1 MRKQLLL
8 MLSLLLYAVGM
19 AAQQPDWGYNPNAY
33 PDEHVIYVGLVDDQ
47 GSAVQSFNENTYL
60 GAFIDGECRGLAKVS
75 QKSVSDTKTIYYF
88 ALRVKGSDTDNG
100 KAISF
105 RLSVPGANTSYIYND
120 LQPAADAVTYTNK
133 KTTGTLSD
141 LFPLKF
147 IQPLYY
153 AFTQETVSV
162 KVGEQLNLL
171 DYITF
176 EPANAN
182 IPELNWNMY
191 DESWRENVNIEG
203 NKLTAIKSTGKY
215 GAVGIF
221 PKLWDMKNTGDHTS
235 INVRVIQPATSIE
248 LRDEYKNGITVNLGD
263 TAALNTVLR
272 SGYTTSPADCNEEL
286 TWKSS
291 DETALLP
298 MIGSDIGKFNPVK
311 AGTYTMTLSGENA
324 SVDLKVTVIK
334 PVEYINPVGTVK
346 VIKMYVGENL
356 LDILPSGYKVMPED
370 AADRSV
376 RYEVNQSYSDQGV
389 YEDGDGAYKYTD
401 IFGNLYFNEGDEMIA
416 LKSGRVRVTIRSVQ
430 NPQASCEYEVIVKDG
445 PTSITF
451 KQEEMTFL
459 LPIKD
464 TDKSDISEDIRNNI
478 IMTPSWPKYDEN
490 ESYDKR
496 STLLYI
502 QFVKDV
508 TSDTEVITLDYDFTE
523 DKLSASIVNAGRGSV
538 GVIYLSERTVAS
550 EEGLKNEEVE
560 IMKKF
565 SVVVMESLKGFNV
578 DNYVEMVSTETRD
591 FVLTPDPVG
600 AEVDPSRVEVT
611 ITPNSYL
618 PEEWKSMV
626 EIVPTDE
633 SKLNYTIIP
642 HSVGRATISV
652 KLDGVE
658 VATSNVLI
666 GQRYMQKAGWKWTS
680 FYAGGVRWNSPEYEL
695 GNVVEEIRSE
705 DALLHND
712 PEYGYFGDLNSLGT
726 GTCYKIKV
734 KEEEPGLLDLR
745 IMYTGAYEDMQTHRQ
760 IVPMW
765 NWLGNPYQY
774 DHDIN
779 SVFSTEDSNANNFNV
794 GDRIVSKDDGFA
806 EYNGEKWTGTLITLH
821 AGLGYMYF
829 NAGSENVD
837 MEYQRES
844 LMPQGTPVM
853 NAPQH
858 KQSVWTYN
866 SAPFADNM
874 TIVAD
879 LGNDYSA
886 ERFTVGAFVG
896 DECRGEG
903 EMIDGKCFI
912 TVHADKGETISFK
925 LHDAVSGEMRTINEQ
940 MPFAK
945 MAGSLRAPQRL
956 TVGGIVTGIT
966 SADIASSGIAIVDGQ
981 ITVQGMDVADI
992 IVCNASGAVVS
1003 TGETTVAGLPSG
1015 VYVVK
1020 VKTKDGKTVTKKLV
1034 K

>member
-1 MRKQLLL
+1 

-47 GSAVQSFNENTYL
+47 GSAVQSFNDNTYL
-60 GAFIDGECRGLAKVS
+60 GAFIEGECRGIAEVS

-105 RLSVPGANTSYIYND
+105 RLSIPGTNMSYIYND
-120 LQPAADAVTYTNK
+120 LKPAANAVTYTNK
-133 KTTGTLSD
+133 KTTGTLSA
-141 LFPLKF
+141 LYPLTF
-147 IQPLYY
+147 IQSWVCGY
-153 AFTQETVSV
+153 TQTFVRV
-162 KVGEQLNLL
+162 KVGEEINLL
-171 DYITF
+171 DYLKFTP
-176 EPANAN
+176 ENAN
-182 IPELNWNMY
+182 IPELIWGINRNH
-191 DESWRENVNIEG
+191 REYVTITG
-203 NKLTAIKSTGKY
+203 NTLKALKSTKFV
-215 GAVGIF
+215 GAATVSA
-221 PKLWDMKNTGDHTS
+221 KLKDFTFSSENQSLK
-235 INVRVIQPATSIE
+235 IAVIQPATSIE
-248 LRDEYKNGITVNLGD
+248 LLDEYKNGITVNLGD
-263 TAALNTVLR
+263 TSVLNTVLHKCFNIL
-272 SGYTTSPADCNEEL
+272 PEDCNEKMW
-286 TWKSS
+286 WKSN
-291 DETALLP
+291 DETAIRP
-298 MIGSDIGKFNPVK
+298 MEGNDIGKFEPVK
-311 AGTYTMTLSGENA
+311 TGTYTMTLGGEKA

-334 PVEYINPVGTVK
+334 PVEYIEMVGSVK
-346 VIKMYVGENL
+346 TIKMFVGENL
-356 LDILPSGYKVMPED
+356 LNILPSGYKVMPED
-370 AADRSV
+370 ATDRSV
-376 RYEVNQSYSDQGV
+376 HYEVNQSFSDQGV

-401 IFGNLYFNEGDEMIA
+401 IFGDLYFNEGDEMIA
-416 LKSGRVRVTIRSVQ
+416 LKPGRVRVTINSTQ
-430 NPQASCEYEVIVKDG
+430 NSRAYCEYEVIVKRG
-445 PTSITF
+445 PTNITF

-459 LPIKD
+459 MPRKD
-464 TDKSDISEDIRNNI
+464 TDKWDISEDIRNNI
-478 IMTPSWPKYDEN
+478 IMTPSWPKYEEYEEYDIA
-490 ESYDKR
+490 ESDLDILSYTKAVN
-496 STLLYI
+496 LYYN
-502 QFVKDV
+502 FEKD
-508 TSDTEVITLDYDFTE
+508 S
-523 DKLSASIVNAGRGSV
+523 LSASIDSIGGGRINVS
-538 GVIYLSERTVAS
+538 YSSERTIAT
-550 EEGLKNEEVE
+550 EEGLQNDEYR
-560 IMKKF
+560 ISNHF
-565 SVVVMESLKGFNV
+565 NITILESLKGFKV
-578 DNYVEMVSTETRD
+578 DEYVEMVSTETRD
-591 FVLTPDPVG
+591 FVLTPDPVD

-611 ITPNSYL
+611 ITPDSYVS
-618 PEEWKSMV
+618 EEWKSMV

-633 SKLNYTIIP
+633 TMLNYTIRP

-658 VATSNVLI
+658 VATSYVSI

-680 FYAGGVRWNSPEYEL
+680 LYSGGVSWNSPEYEL

-712 PEYGYFGDLNSLGT
+712 PEYGYFGDLNRLEP

-734 KEEEPGLLDLR
+734 KEEEPGLLNLR
-745 IMYTGAYEDMQTHRQ
+745 IYPGGYEDMRPYRQ

-779 SVFSTEDSNANNFNV
+779 SVFSTEDANANKFNV
-794 GDRIVSKDDGFA
+794 GDRIVSKDNGFA
-806 EYNGEKWTGTLITLH
+806 EYNGEKWTGTLTTLH

-829 NAGSENVD
+829 NAASDTIN
-837 MEYQRES
+837 MELKYEWN
-844 LMPQGTPVM
+844 MPQGTPVM
-853 NAPQH
+853 NAPQR

-966 SADIASSGIAIVDGQ
+966 AADIASSGIAVVDGQ
-981 ITVQGMDVADI
+981 ITVQGMDVADV

-1003 TGETTVAGLPSG
+1003 TGETTVTGLPSG

>member
-33 PDEHVIYVGLVDDQ
+33 PDEHVIYVGLTE
-47 GSAVQSFNENTYL
+47 GSLDNCGQKELPENTYL
-60 GAFIDGECRGLAKVS
+60 GAFIDGECRGLAKV
-75 QKSVSDTKTIYYF
+75 QKKSLSVALTINYF
-88 ALRVKGSDTDNG
+88 PLRVKGDTNDEG

-105 RLSVPGANTSYIYND
+105 RLLYPGGQLSYVYD

-153 AFTQETVSV
+153 GFTQETVSV
-162 KVGEQLNLL
+162 KVGEQINLL

-191 DESWRENVNIEG
+191 EESENVIIEG

-215 GAVGIF
+215 GSVGVF
-221 PKLWDMKNTGDHTS
+221 PKLWDMKNTGQYSD
-235 INVRVIQPATSIE
+235 INIRVIQPATSIE

-334 PVEYINPVGTVK
+334 PVEYIEMVGSVK
-346 VIKMYVGENL
+346 TIKMFLGENL
-356 LDILPSGYKVMPED
+356 LDILPAGYKVMPED
-370 AADRSV
+370 ATDRSV
-376 RYEVNQSYSDQGV
+376 HYEVNQSFSDQGV
-389 YEDGDGAYKYTD
+389 YEDGDGAYMYTD
-401 IFGNLYFNEGDEMIA
+401 IFGDEYFNEGDEMIA
-416 LKSGRVRVTIRSVQ
+416 LKPGRVRVTIRSVQ
-430 NPQASCEYEVIVKDG
+430 NPQATCTYEVIVKDG
-445 PTSITF
+445 PTNITF

-459 LPIKD
+459 MPRKD
-464 TDKSDISEDIRNNI
+464 TDKWDISEDIRNNI
-478 IMTPSWPKYDEN
+478 IMTPSWPKYEEYEEYDIAQSDLDIR
-490 ESYDKR
+490 SYTKAVN
-496 STLLYI
+496 LYYN
-502 QFVKDV
+502 FEKD
-508 TSDTEVITLDYDFTE
+508 S
-523 DKLSASIVNAGRGSV
+523 LSASIDSIGGGWINVS
-538 GVIYLSERTVAS
+538 YSSERTIAT
-550 EEGLKNEEVE
+550 EEGLQNDEYR
-560 IMKKF
+560 ISNHF
-565 SVVVMESLKGFNV
+565 NITILESLKGFKV
-578 DNYVEMVSTETRD
+578 DEYVEMVSTETRD
-591 FVLTPDPVG
+591 FVLTPDPVD

-611 ITPNSYL
+611 ITPDTYV

-633 SKLNYTIIP
+633 TKLNYTILP
-642 HSVGRATISV
+642 HGVGSATISV
-652 KLDGVE
+652 KLDGEE
-658 VATSNVLI
+658 VATSHVEI

-680 FYAGGVRWNSPEYEL
+680 FYAGSVRWNSPEYEL
-695 GNVVEEIRSE
+695 GDVVEEIRSE

-712 PEYGYFGDLNSLGT
+712 PEYGYFGDIYSLET
-726 GTCYKIKV
+726 GECYKIKV

-745 IMYTGAYEDMQTHRQ
+745 IMYTGAYEDMQTSRR

-779 SVFSTEDSNANNFNV
+779 SVFVKEENINVFNV

-806 EYNGEKWTGTLITLH
+806 EYNGEKWTGTLTTLH

-879 LGNDYSA
+879 LGNEYSA

-966 SADIASSGIAIVDGQ
+966 AADIASSGIAIVDGQ

-1003 TGETTVAGLPSG
+1003 TGETTVTGLPSG

>member
-1 MRKQLLL
+1 

-47 GSAVQSFNENTYL
+47 GSAVQSFNDNTYL
-60 GAFIDGECRGLAKVS
+60 GAFIEGECRGLAKVS
-75 QKSVSDTKTIYYF
+75 RYSVSDTQTIYYF
-88 ALRVKGSDTDNG
+88 ALRVKGTNTDNG
-100 KAISF
+100 KAISY
-105 RLSVPGANTSYIYND
+105 RLSVGGNHSFVFND
-120 LQPAADAVTYTNK
+120 LKPAANAVTYTNNG
-133 KTTGTLSD
+133 TTGKLSA
-141 LFPLKF
+141 LYQLTF
-147 IQPLYY
+147 IRPGYYSIVQP
-153 AFTQETVSV
+153 EVRV
-162 KVGEQLNLL
+162 KVGAEFNLL

-182 IPELNWNMY
+182 IPEMDWTMGQG
-191 DESWRENVNIEG
+191 EKENEYASIKG
-203 NKLTAIKSTGKY
+203 NTFKALKSTGKY
-215 GAVGIF
+215 GSVSVS
-221 PKLWDMKNTGDHTS
+221 PNLWGMKPTGQYTKVS
-235 INVRVIQPATSIE
+235 VRVIQPATSIE

-272 SGYTTSPADCNEEL
+272 SGYTTAPADCNEEL

-291 DETALLP
+291 DETAIRP
-298 MIGSDIGKFNPVK
+298 MTSESDLGKFNPVK

-334 PVEYINPVGTVK
+334 PVEN
-346 VIKMYVGENL
+346 IKMVGSVKTIKMFLGENL
-356 LDILPSGYKVMPED
+356 LDILPAGYKVMPED
-370 AADRSV
+370 ATDRSV
-376 RYEVNQSYSDQGV
+376 HYEVNQGYYQGV
-389 YEDGDGAYKYTD
+389 HEDVDYKYTD
-401 IFGNLYFNEGDEMIA
+401 IFGDEYFNEGDEMIA
-416 LKSGRVRVTIRSVQ
+416 LKPGRVRVTIRSVQ
-430 NPQASCEYEVIVKDG
+430 NPQASCEYEVIVKRG
-445 PTSITF
+445 PTNITF

-459 LPIKD
+459 MPRKD
-464 TDKSDISEDIRNNI
+464 TDKWDISEDIRNNI
-478 IMTPSWPKYDEN
+478 IMTPSWPKYDEYEEYDIA
-490 ESYDKR
+490 ESDLDIR
-496 STLLYI
+496 SYTKAVHLY
-502 QFVKDV
+502 
-508 TSDTEVITLDYDFTE
+508 YDFKN
-523 DKLSASIVNAGRGSV
+523 DILSALIDSIGGGRINVS
-538 GVIYLSERTVAS
+538 YSSERTIAT
-550 EEGLKNEEVE
+550 EEGLQNDEYN
-560 IMKKF
+560 ISNHF
-565 SVVVMESLKGFNV
+565 NITILESLKGFKV
-578 DNYVEMVSTETRD
+578 DGYVDMVSTETRD
-591 FVLTPDPVG
+591 FVLTPDPVD

-611 ITPNSYL
+611 ITPDSYVS
-618 PEEWKSMV
+618 EEWKSIV

-633 SKLNYTIIP
+633 TMLNYTIKP
-642 HSVGRATISV
+642 HSVGNATISV

-658 VATSNVLI
+658 VATSHVGI
-666 GQRYMQKAGWKWTS
+666 GQRYMQKAGWKWAS
-680 FYAGGVRWNSPEYEL
+680 LYGGGVRWNSPEYEL

-712 PEYGYFGDLNSLGT
+712 PEYGYFGDIYSLET
-726 GTCYKIKV
+726 GECYKIKV

-745 IMYTGAYEDMQTHRQ
+745 IMYTGGYEDMRTHRQ

-779 SVFSTEDSNANNFNV
+779 SVFSTEDTYANNFNV
-794 GDRIVSKDDGFA
+794 GDRIVSKDNGFA
-806 EYNGEKWTGTLITLH
+806 EYNGEKWTGTLTTLH

-829 NAGSENVD
+829 NAASDTID
-837 MEYQRES
+837 MEYLREGS
-844 LMPQGTPVM
+844 MPQGTPVM

-966 SADIASSGIAIVDGQ
+966 AADIASSGIAIVDGQ
-981 ITVQGMDVADI
+981 ITVQGMDVADV

-1003 TGETTVAGLPSG
+1003 TGETTVTGLPSG

>member
-1 MRKQLLL
+1 
-8 MLSLLLYAVGM
+8 
-19 AAQQPDWGYNPNAY
+19 
-33 PDEHVIYVGLVDDQ
+33 
-47 GSAVQSFNENTYL
+47 
-60 GAFIDGECRGLAKVS
+60 
-75 QKSVSDTKTIYYF
+75 
-88 ALRVKGSDTDNG
+88 
-100 KAISF
+100 
-105 RLSVPGANTSYIYND
+105 
-120 LQPAADAVTYTNK
+120 
-133 KTTGTLSD
+133 
-141 LFPLKF
+141 
-147 IQPLYY
+147 
-153 AFTQETVSV
+153 
-162 KVGEQLNLL
+162 
-171 DYITF
+171 
-176 EPANAN
+176 
-182 IPELNWNMY
+182 
-191 DESWRENVNIEG
+191 
-203 NKLTAIKSTGKY
+203 
-215 GAVGIF
+215 
-221 PKLWDMKNTGDHTS
+221 
-235 INVRVIQPATSIE
+235 
-248 LRDEYKNGITVNLGD
+248 
-263 TAALNTVLR
+263 
-272 SGYTTSPADCNEEL
+272 
-286 TWKSS
+286 
-291 DETALLP
+291 
-298 MIGSDIGKFNPVK
+298 
-311 AGTYTMTLSGENA
+311 
-324 SVDLKVTVIK
+324 
-334 PVEYINPVGTVK
+334 
-346 VIKMYVGENL
+346 
-356 LDILPSGYKVMPED
+356 MPED
-370 AADRSV
+370 ATDRSV
-376 RYEVNQSYSDQGV
+376 RYEVLPSYNQDQEFK
-389 YEDGDGAYKYTD
+389 YNEILEDNGSEG
-401 IFGNLYFNEGDEMIA
+401 IFARKPGRARIA
-416 LKSGRVRVTIRSVQ
+416 IISNQ
-430 NPQASCEYEVIVKDG
+430 NPQASCTYEVIVKDG
-445 PTSITF
+445 PTNITF

-459 LPIKD
+459 MPIKD
-464 TDKSDISEDIRNNI
+464 TDKWDISEDIRNNI
-478 IMTPSWPKYDEN
+478 IMTPSWPKYEEY
-490 ESYDKR
+490 ESYDIAQ
-496 STLLYI
+496 SNLDISSLTDA
-502 QFVKDV
+502 VKL
-508 TSDTEVITLDYDFTE
+508 SYDFKK
-523 DKLSASIVNAGRGSV
+523 DIISASIVKV
-538 GVIYLSERTVAS
+538 GEGWIDISYSSERTIAT
-550 EEGLKNEEVE
+550 EEGLQNDEYYISNHFHVT
-560 IMKKF
+560 IL
-565 SVVVMESLKGFNV
+565 ESLKGFKV
-578 DNYVEMVSTETRD
+578 DEYVEMISTETRD

-611 ITPNSYL
+611 ITPDSYVS
-618 PEEWKSMV
+618 EEWKSIV

-633 SKLNYTIIP
+633 NKLNYTIRP
-642 HSVGRATISV
+642 HSVGRAIISV
-652 KLDGVE
+652 KLDGEE
-658 VATSNVLI
+658 VASSNVLI
-666 GQRYMQKAGWKWTS
+666 GQRYMQKAGWKWAS
-680 FYAGGVRWNSPEYEL
+680 LYGGDVSWNSPEYEL

-712 PEYGYFGDLNSLGT
+712 PEYGYFGDINRLES

-745 IMYTGAYEDMQTHRQ
+745 IMYTGAYEDMRTHRQ

-779 SVFSTEDSNANNFNV
+779 SVFSTEDAYANKFNV

-806 EYNGEKWTGTLITLH
+806 EYNGEKWTGTLTTLR

-837 MEYQRES
+837 MEYLREGS
-844 LMPQGTPVM
+844 MPQGTPVM

-966 SADIASSGIAIVDGQ
+966 AADIASSGIAVVDGQ
-981 ITVQGMDVADI
+981 ITVQGMDVADV

>member
-1 MRKQLLL
+1 
-8 MLSLLLYAVGM
+8 M

-75 QKSVSDTKTIYYF
+75 RYSVSDTQTIYYF
-88 ALRVKGSDTDNG
+88 ALRVKGTNTDNG
-100 KAISF
+100 KAISY
-105 RLSVPGANTSYIYND
+105 RLSTGGNQSLVFND
-120 LQPAADAVTYTNK
+120 LKPAANAVTYTNNG
-133 KTTGTLSD
+133 TTGKLSA
-141 LFPLKF
+141 LYQLTF
-147 IQPLYY
+147 IRPGYYSIVQP
-153 AFTQETVSV
+153 EVSV
-162 KVGEQLNLL
+162 KVGAEFNLL
-171 DYITF
+171 DHITF

-182 IPELNWNMY
+182 IPELNWTMGQG
-191 DESWRENVNIEG
+191 EKENEYASIKG
-203 NKLTAIKSTGKY
+203 NTFKALKSTGKY
-215 GAVGIF
+215 SWVNVSPNLLG
-221 PKLWDMKNTGDHTS
+221 MKPTGQYTKVS
-235 INVRVIQPATSIE
+235 VRVIQPATSIE

-291 DETALLP
+291 DETAILP

-334 PVEYINPVGTVK
+334 PVKYIEMVGSVET
-346 VIKMYVGENL
+346 IKMFVGENL
-356 LDILPSGYKVMPED
+356 LNILPSGYKVMPED
-370 AADRSV
+370 ATDRSV
-376 RYEVNQSYSDQGV
+376 HYEVNQSDSDEGV

-401 IFGNLYFNEGDEMIA
+401 IFGDLYFNEGDEMIA
-416 LKSGRVRVTIRSVQ
+416 LKPGRVRVTINSTQ
-430 NPQASCEYEVIVKDG
+430 NPQASCEYEVIVKRG
-445 PTSITF
+445 PTNITF

-459 LPIKD
+459 MPRKD
-464 TDKSDISEDIRNNI
+464 TDKWDISKDIRNNI
-478 IMTPSWPKYDEN
+478 IMTPSWPKYEEYEEYDIA
-490 ESYDKR
+490 ESDLDIR
-496 STLLYI
+496 SYTKAVHLY
-502 QFVKDV
+502 
-508 TSDTEVITLDYDFTE
+508 YDFKN
-523 DKLSASIVNAGRGSV
+523 DILSALIDSIGQGRINVS
-538 GVIYLSERTVAS
+538 YSSERTIAT
-550 EEGLKNEEVE
+550 EEGLQNDEYR
-560 IMKKF
+560 ISNHF
-565 SVVVMESLKGFNV
+565 NITILESLKGFNV
-578 DNYVEMVSTETRD
+578 DNYVEMVSTETHD

-611 ITPNSYL
+611 ITPDSHV

-633 SKLNYTIIP
+633 TKLNYTILP
-642 HSVGRATISV
+642 HGVGSATISV

-658 VATSNVLI
+658 VATSYVGI

-680 FYAGGVRWNSPEYEL
+680 LYSGGVSWNSPEYEL
-695 GNVVEEIRSE
+695 GDVVEEIRSE

-712 PEYGYFGDLNSLGT
+712 PEYGYFGDLNRLEP

-734 KEEEPGLLDLR
+734 KEEEPGLLNLR
-745 IMYTGAYEDMQTHRQ
+745 IYPGGYEDMRPYRQ

-779 SVFSTEDSNANNFNV
+779 SVFSTEDTYANKFNV
-794 GDRIVSKDDGFA
+794 GDRIVSKDNGFA
-806 EYNGEKWTGTLITLH
+806 EYNGEKWTGTLTTLH

-829 NAGSENVD
+829 NAASDTIN
-837 MEYQRES
+837 MELKYEWN
-844 LMPQGTPVM
+844 MPQGTPVM

-1003 TGETTVAGLPSG
+1003 TGETTVTGLPSG

>member
-1 MRKQLLL
+1 

-47 GSAVQSFNENTYL
+47 GSAVQSFNDNTYL

-75 QKSVSDTKTIYYF
+75 RYSVSDTQTIYYF
-88 ALRVKGSDTDNG
+88 ALRVKGTNTDNG
-100 KAISF
+100 KAISY
-105 RLSVPGANTSYIYND
+105 RLSEGGNHSFVFND
-120 LQPAADAVTYTNK
+120 LKPAANAVTYTNNG
-133 KTTGTLSD
+133 TTGKLSA
-141 LFPLKF
+141 LYQLTF
-147 IQPLYY
+147 IRPGYYSIVQP
-153 AFTQETVSV
+153 EVSV
-162 KVGEQLNLL
+162 KVGAEFNLL
-171 DYITF
+171 DHITF

-182 IPELNWNMY
+182 IPELNWTMGQG
-191 DESWRENVNIEG
+191 EKENEYASIKG
-203 NKLTAIKSTGKY
+203 NTFKALKSTGKY
-215 GAVGIF
+215 SWVNVSPNLLG
-221 PKLWDMKNTGDHTS
+221 MKPTGQYTKVS
-235 INVRVIQPATSIE
+235 VRVIQPATSIE

-272 SGYTTSPADCNEEL
+272 SGYTTAPADCNEEL

-291 DETALLP
+291 DETAIRP
-298 MIGSDIGKFNPVK
+298 MTSESDLGKFNPVK

-334 PVEYINPVGTVK
+334 PVEN
-346 VIKMYVGENL
+346 IKMVGSVKTIKMFLGENL
-356 LDILPSGYKVMPED
+356 LDILPAGYKVMPED
-370 AADRSV
+370 ATDRSV
-376 RYEVNQSYSDQGV
+376 HYEVNQGYYQGV
-389 YEDGDGAYKYTD
+389 HEDVDGTYKYTD
-401 IFGNLYFNEGDEMIA
+401 IFGDEYFNEGDEMIA
-416 LKSGRVRVTIRSVQ
+416 LKPGRVRVTIRSVQ
-430 NPQASCEYEVIVKDG
+430 NPQASCEYEVIVKRG
-445 PTSITF
+445 PTNITF

-459 LPIKD
+459 MPRKD
-464 TDKSDISEDIRNNI
+464 TDKWDISEDIRNNI
-478 IMTPSWPKYDEN
+478 IMTPSWPKYDEY
-490 ESYDKR
+490 EEYDIAQSDLDILSFTKAVN
-496 STLLYI
+496 LY
-502 QFVKDV
+502 
-508 TSDTEVITLDYDFTE
+508 YDFKN
-523 DKLSASIVNAGRGSV
+523 DILSASIDSIGQGWIDVS
-538 GVIYLSERTVAS
+538 YSSERTIAT
-550 EEGLKNEEVE
+550 ETGLQNDKYRISNHFN
-560 IMKKF
+560 ITIL
-565 SVVVMESLKGFNV
+565 ESLKGFKV
-578 DNYVEMVSTETRD
+578 DEYVEMVSTETRD
-591 FVLTPDPVG
+591 FVLTPDPVD

-611 ITPNSYL
+611 IVDANV
-618 PEEWKSMV
+618 PEMWKSIV
-626 EIVPTDE
+626 EIEPTDE
-633 SKLNYTIIP
+633 TKLNYTINP
-642 HSVGRATISV
+642 RSVGTATISV
-652 KLDGVE
+652 KLDGEE
-658 VATSNVLI
+658 VATSFVRI

-680 FYAGGVRWNSPEYEL
+680 FYAGGVSWNSPEYEL

-712 PEYGYFGDLNSLGT
+712 PEYGYFGDINRLES

-745 IMYTGAYEDMQTHRQ
+745 IMYTGAYEDMRTHRQ

-779 SVFSTEDSNANNFNV
+779 SVFSTEDTYANKFNV

-806 EYNGEKWTGTLITLH
+806 EYNGEKWTGTLTTLR

-829 NAGSENVD
+829 NAASDTID
-837 MEYQRES
+837 MEYQREGR
-844 LMPQGTPVM
+844 MPQGTPVM

-966 SADIASSGIAIVDGQ
+966 AADIASSGIAVVDGQ
-981 ITVQGMDVADI
+981 ITVQGMDVADV

-1003 TGETTVAGLPSG
+1003 TGETTVTGLPSG

>member
-1 MRKQLLL
+1 

-47 GSAVQSFNENTYL
+47 GSAVQSFNDNTYL

-75 QKSVSDTKTIYYF
+75 RYSVSDTQTIYYF
-88 ALRVKGSDTDNG
+88 ALRVKGTNTDNG
-100 KAISF
+100 KAITY
-105 RLSVPGANTSYIYND
+105 RLSVGGNQSLVFND
-120 LQPAADAVTYTNK
+120 LKPAANAVTYTNNG
-133 KTTGTLSD
+133 TTGKLSA
-141 LFPLKF
+141 LYALKF
-147 IQPLYY
+147 IRPYYYSIVQP
-153 AFTQETVSV
+153 EVSV
-162 KVGEQLNLL
+162 KVGAEFNLL
-171 DYITF
+171 DHITF

-182 IPELNWNMY
+182 IPELNWTMGQG
-191 DESWRENVNIEG
+191 EKENEYASIKG
-203 NKLTAIKSTGKY
+203 NTFKALKSPGKY
-215 GAVGIF
+215 SWVSVS
-221 PKLWDMKNTGDHTS
+221 PNLWGMKPTGQYTEVS
-235 INVRVIQPATSIE
+235 VRVIQPATSIE

-272 SGYTTSPADCNEEL
+272 SGYTTAPTDCNEEL

-291 DETALLP
+291 DETAIRP
-298 MIGSDIGKFNPVK
+298 MEGNDIGKFNPVK
-311 AGTYTMTLSGENA
+311 TGTYTMTLSGENA
-324 SVDLKVTVIK
+324 SVDFKVTVIK
-334 PVEYINPVGTVK
+334 PVEK
-346 VIKMYVGENL
+346 IKMVGSVKTIKMFLGENL

-370 AADRSV
+370 ATDRSV
-376 RYEVNQSYSDQGV
+376 HYEVNQSFSDQGV
-389 YEDGDGAYKYTD
+389 YEDGDGAYTYTD
-401 IFGNLYFNEGDEMIA
+401 IFGDEYFNEGDEMIA
-416 LKSGRVRVTIRSVQ
+416 LKPGRVRVTIRSVQ
-430 NPQASCEYEVIVKDG
+430 NPQASCTYEVIVKDG

-459 LPIKD
+459 MPIKD
-464 TDKSDISEDIRNNI
+464 TDKWDISEDIRNNI
-478 IMTPSWPKYDEN
+478 IMTPSWPKYDEYEEYDIA
-490 ESYDKR
+490 ESDLDIR
-496 STLLYI
+496 SYTKAVKLYYN
-502 QFVKDV
+502 F
-508 TSDTEVITLDYDFTE
+508 EE
-523 DKLSASIVNAGRGSV
+523 DSLSASIDSIGGGRINVS
-538 GVIYLSERTVAS
+538 YSSERTIAT
-550 EEGLKNEEVE
+550 EEGLQNDEYR
-560 IMKKF
+560 ISNHF
-565 SVVVMESLKGFNV
+565 NITILESLKGFKV
-578 DNYVEMVSTETRD
+578 DGYVEMVSTETRD
-591 FVLTPDPVG
+591 FVLTPDPVD

-611 ITPNSYL
+611 ITPDSYVS
-618 PEEWKSMV
+618 EEWKSIV

-633 SKLNYTIIP
+633 TKLNYTILP

-652 KLDGVE
+652 KLDGEE
-658 VATSNVLI
+658 VATSHVNI

-680 FYAGGVRWNSPEYEL
+680 FYASSVRWNSPEYEL
-695 GNVVEEIRSE
+695 GDVVEEIRSE
-705 DALLHND
+705 EALLHND
-712 PEYGYFGDLNSLGT
+712 PEYGYFGDLNSLES

-779 SVFSTEDSNANNFNV
+779 SVFVKEENINNFNV
-794 GDRIVSKDDGFA
+794 GDRIVSKDNGFA
-806 EYNGEKWTGTLITLH
+806 EYNGEKWTGTLTTLH

-879 LGNDYSA
+879 LGNEYSA

-981 ITVQGMDVADI
+981 ITVQGMDVADV

-1003 TGETTVAGLPSG
+1003 TGETTVTGLPSG

>member
-1 MRKQLLL
+1 
-8 MLSLLLYAVGM
+8 M

-33 PDEHVIYVGLVDDQ
+33 PDEHVIYVGLTE
-47 GSAVQSFNENTYL
+47 GSLDNCGQKELPENTYL
-60 GAFIDGECRGLAKVS
+60 GAFIDGECRGLAKV
-75 QKSVSDTKTIYYF
+75 QKKSLSVALTINYF
-88 ALRVKGSDTDNG
+88 PLRVKGDTNDEG

-105 RLSVPGANTSYIYND
+105 RLLYPGGQLSYVYD

-153 AFTQETVSV
+153 GFTKETVSV
-162 KVGEQLNLL
+162 KVGEQINLL

-182 IPELNWNMY
+182 IPELNWNINN
-191 DESWRENVNIEG
+191 ESERENVNIVG

-215 GAVGIF
+215 GSVGVS
-221 PKLWDMKNTGDHTS
+221 PKLWDMKNTGQYS
-235 INVRVIQPATSIE
+235 KISVRVIQPATSIE

-272 SGYTTSPADCNEEL
+272 SGYTTAPADCNEEL
-286 TWKSS
+286 TWKSN
-291 DETALLP
+291 DETAIRP
-298 MIGSDIGKFNPVK
+298 MEGNDIGKFEPVK
-311 AGTYTMTLSGENA
+311 TGTYTMTLGGEKA

-334 PVEYINPVGTVK
+334 PVEN
-346 VIKMYVGENL
+346 IKMVGSVKTIKMFLGENL
-356 LDILPSGYKVMPED
+356 LDILPAGYKVMPED
-370 AADRSV
+370 ATDRSV
-376 RYEVNQSYSDQGV
+376 HYEVNQGYYQGV
-389 YEDGDGAYKYTD
+389 HEDVDGTYKYTD
-401 IFGNLYFNEGDEMIA
+401 IFGDEYFNEGDEMIA
-416 LKSGRVRVTIRSVQ
+416 LKPGRVRVTIRSVQ
-430 NPQASCEYEVIVKDG
+430 NPQASCEYEVIVKRG
-445 PTSITF
+445 PTNITF

-459 LPIKD
+459 MPRKD
-464 TDKSDISEDIRNNI
+464 ADKWDISEDIRNNI
-478 IMTPSWPKYDEN
+478 IMTPSWPKYDEY
-490 ESYDKR
+490 EEYDIAQSDLDILSFTKAVN
-496 STLLYI
+496 LY
-502 QFVKDV
+502 
-508 TSDTEVITLDYDFTE
+508 YDFKN
-523 DKLSASIVNAGRGSV
+523 DILSASIDSIGQGWIDVS
-538 GVIYLSERTVAS
+538 YSSERTIAT
-550 EEGLKNEEVE
+550 ETGLQNDKYRISNHFN
-560 IMKKF
+560 ITIL
-565 SVVVMESLKGFNV
+565 ESLKGFKV
-578 DNYVEMVSTETRD
+578 DGYVEMVSTETRD
-591 FVLTPDPVG
+591 FVLTPDPID

-611 ITPNSYL
+611 ITPDSYVS
-618 PEEWKSMV
+618 EEWKIIV

-633 SKLNYTIIP
+633 NKLNYTIRP

-658 VATSNVLI
+658 VATSHVGI
-666 GQRYMQKAGWKWTS
+666 GQRYMQKAGWKWAS
-680 FYAGGVRWNSPEYEL
+680 LYGGDVSWNSPEYEL

-712 PEYGYFGDLNSLGT
+712 PEYGYFGDINRLES

-745 IMYTGAYEDMQTHRQ
+745 IMYTGAYEDMRTHRQ

-779 SVFSTEDSNANNFNV
+779 SVFSTEDAYANKFNV
-794 GDRIVSKDDGFA
+794 GDRIVSKDNGFA
-806 EYNGEKWTGTLITLH
+806 EYNGEKWTGTLTTLH

-829 NAGSENVD
+829 NAASDTID
-837 MEYQRES
+837 MEYLREGS
-844 LMPQGTPVM
+844 MPQGTPVM

-966 SADIASSGIAIVDGQ
+966 AADIASSGIAVVDGQ
-981 ITVQGMDVADI
+981 ITVQGMDVADV

-1003 TGETTVAGLPSG
+1003 TGETTVTGLPSG

>member
-1 MRKQLLL
+1 
-8 MLSLLLYAVGM
+8 M

-33 PDEHVIYVGLVDDQ
+33 PDEHVIYVGLVDDK
-47 GSAVQSFNENTYL
+47 GSAVQSFNANTYL
-60 GAFIDGECRGLAKVS
+60 GAFIDGECRGIAEVS

-105 RLSVPGANTSYIYND
+105 RLSIPGTNMSYIYND
-120 LQPAADAVTYTNK
+120 LKPAANAVTYTNK
-133 KTTGTLSD
+133 KTTGTLSA
-141 LFPLKF
+141 LYPLTF
-147 IQPLYY
+147 IQSWVCGY
-153 AFTQETVSV
+153 TQTFVRV
-162 KVGEQLNLL
+162 KVGEEINLL
-171 DYITF
+171 DYLKFTP
-176 EPANAN
+176 ENAN
-182 IPELNWNMY
+182 IPELIWGINKNH
-191 DESWRENVNIEG
+191 REYVTITG
-203 NKLTAIKSTGKY
+203 NTLKALKSTKFV
-215 GAVGIF
+215 GAATVSA
-221 PKLWDMKNTGDHTS
+221 KLNDFTFSSENQNLKIT
-235 INVRVIQPATSIE
+235 VIQPAISIE
-248 LRDEYKNGITVNLGD
+248 LLDEYKNGITVNLGD
-263 TAALNTVLR
+263 TSVLNTVLHKCF
-272 SGYTTSPADCNEEL
+272 TILPEDCNEKMW
-286 TWKSS
+286 WKSN
-291 DETALLP
+291 DETAIRP
-298 MIGSDIGKFNPVK
+298 MEGNDIGKFEPVK

-334 PVEYINPVGTVK
+334 PVEN
-346 VIKMYVGENL
+346 IKMVGSVETIKMFLGENL
-356 LDILPSGYKVMPED
+356 LDILPAGYKVMPED
-370 AADRSV
+370 ATDRSV
-376 RYEVNQSYSDQGV
+376 HYEVNQSDSDQGV

-401 IFGNLYFNEGDEMIA
+401 IFGDLYFNEGDEMIA
-416 LKSGRVRVTIRSVQ
+416 LKPGRVRVTIRSVQ
-430 NPQASCEYEVIVKDG
+430 NPQASCEYEVIVKRG
-445 PTSITF
+445 PTNITF

-459 LPIKD
+459 MPRKD
-464 TDKSDISEDIRNNI
+464 TDKWDISKDIRNNI
-478 IMTPSWPKYDEN
+478 IMTPSWPKYEEYEEYDIA
-490 ESYDKR
+490 ESDLDIR
-496 STLLYI
+496 SYTKAVHLY
-502 QFVKDV
+502 
-508 TSDTEVITLDYDFTE
+508 YDFKN
-523 DKLSASIVNAGRGSV
+523 DILSALIDSIGQGRINVS
-538 GVIYLSERTVAS
+538 YSSERTIAT
-550 EEGLKNEEVE
+550 ETGLHNDEYN
-560 IMKKF
+560 ISNHF
-565 SVVVMESLKGFNV
+565 NITILESLKGFNV
-578 DNYVEMVSTETRD
+578 DGYVDMVSTETRD

-633 SKLNYTIIP
+633 TKLNYTILP
-642 HSVGRATISV
+642 HGVGSATISV
-652 KLDGVE
+652 KLDGEE
-658 VATSNVLI
+658 VATSNVSI

-712 PEYGYFGDLNSLGT
+712 PEYGYFGDIYSLET
-726 GTCYKIKV
+726 GECYKIKV

-779 SVFSTEDSNANNFNV
+779 SVFSTEDTYANNFNV
-794 GDRIVSKDDGFA
+794 GDRIVSKDNGFA
-806 EYNGEKWTGTLITLH
+806 EYNGEKWTGTLTTLH

-829 NAGSENVD
+829 NAASDTID
-837 MEYQRES
+837 MEYLRES

-1003 TGETTVAGLPSG
+1003 TGETTVTGLPSG

>member
-1 MRKQLLL
+1 
-8 MLSLLLYAVGM
+8 M

-33 PDEHVIYVGLVDDQ
+33 PDEHVIYVGLTE
-47 GSAVQSFNENTYL
+47 GSLDNCGQKELPENTYL
-60 GAFIDGECRGLAKVS
+60 GAFIDGECRGLAKV
-75 QKSVSDTKTIYYF
+75 QKKSLSVALTINYF
-88 ALRVKGSDTDNG
+88 PLRVKGDTNDEG

-105 RLSVPGANTSYIYND
+105 RLLYPGGQLSYVYD

-153 AFTQETVSV
+153 GFTQETVSV
-162 KVGEQLNLL
+162 KVGEQINLL

-191 DESWRENVNIEG
+191 EESENVIIEG

-215 GAVGIF
+215 GSVGVF
-221 PKLWDMKNTGDHTS
+221 PKLWDMKNTGQYSD
-235 INVRVIQPATSIE
+235 INIRVIQPATSIE

-272 SGYTTSPADCNEEL
+272 SGYTTAPADCNEEL

-291 DETALLP
+291 DETAILP

-311 AGTYTMTLSGENA
+311 TGTYTMTLSGENA

-334 PVEYINPVGTVK
+334 PVEYINPVGRVK
-346 VIKMYVGENL
+346 EIKMYIGDNL
-356 LDILPSGYKVMPED
+356 LSILPSGYKVMPED
-370 AADRSV
+370 ATDRSV
-376 RYEVNQSYSDQGV
+376 HYEVLPSYNQDQEFK
-389 YEDGDGAYKYTD
+389 YNEILEDNGSEG
-401 IFGNLYFNEGDEMIA
+401 IFARKPGRARIA
-416 LKSGRVRVTIRSVQ
+416 IISNQ
-430 NPQASCEYEVIVKDG
+430 NPQATCTYEVIVKDG
-445 PTSITF
+445 PTNITF

-459 LPIKD
+459 MPIKD
-464 TDKSDISEDIRNNI
+464 TDKWDISEDIRNNI
-478 IMTPSWPKYDEN
+478 IMTPSWPKYEEY
-490 ESYDKR
+490 ESYDIAQSNLDISSLTDAVK
-496 STLLYI
+496 LY
-502 QFVKDV
+502 
-508 TSDTEVITLDYDFTE
+508 YDFKK
-523 DKLSASIVNAGRGSV
+523 DSLSASVVKV
-538 GVIYLSERTVAS
+538 GEGWIDISYSSERTIAT
-550 EEGLKNEEVE
+550 EEGLRNDEYE
-560 IMKKF
+560 ISNHF
-565 SVVVMESLKGFNV
+565 HVTILESLKGFKV
-578 DNYVEMVSTETRD
+578 DEYVEMVSTETRD

-611 ITPNSYL
+611 ITPDSYVS
-618 PEEWKSMV
+618 EEWKSIV

-633 SKLNYTIIP
+633 NKLNYTIRP
-642 HSVGRATISV
+642 HSVGRAIISV

-658 VATSNVLI
+658 VASSNVLI
-666 GQRYMQKAGWKWTS
+666 GQRYMQKAGWKWAS
-680 FYAGGVRWNSPEYEL
+680 LYGGDVSWNSPEYEL

-712 PEYGYFGDLNSLGT
+712 PEYGYFGDINRLES

-745 IMYTGAYEDMQTHRQ
+745 IMYTGAYEDMRTHRQ

-779 SVFSTEDSNANNFNV
+779 SVFSTEDAYANKFNV
-794 GDRIVSKDDGFA
+794 GDRIVSKDNGFA
-806 EYNGEKWTGTLITLH
+806 EYNGEKWTGTLTTLH

-925 LHDAVSGEMRTINEQ
+925 LHDAISGEMRTINEQ

-966 SADIASSGIAIVDGQ
+966 AADIASSGIAVVDGQ
-981 ITVQGMDVADI
+981 ITVQGMDVADV

-1003 TGETTVAGLPSG
+1003 TGETTVTGLPSG

>member
-1 MRKQLLL
+1 
-8 MLSLLLYAVGM
+8 M

-47 GSAVQSFNENTYL
+47 GSAVQSFNDNTYL

-75 QKSVSDTKTIYYF
+75 RYSVSDTQTIYYF
-88 ALRVKGSDTDNG
+88 ALRVKGTNTDNG
-100 KAISF
+100 KAISY
-105 RLSVPGANTSYIYND
+105 RLSVGGNQSFVFND
-120 LQPAADAVTYTNK
+120 LKPAANAVTYTNNG
-133 KTTGTLSD
+133 TTGKLSA
-141 LFPLKF
+141 LYQLTF
-147 IQPLYY
+147 IRPGYYSIVQP
-153 AFTQETVSV
+153 EVSV
-162 KVGEQLNLL
+162 KVGAEFNLL
-171 DYITF
+171 DHITF

-182 IPELNWNMY
+182 IPEMNWTMGQG
-191 DESWRENVNIEG
+191 EKENEYASIKG
-203 NKLTAIKSTGKY
+203 NTFKALKSTGKY
-215 GAVGIF
+215 SWVNVSPNLLG
-221 PKLWDMKNTGDHTS
+221 MKPTGQYTTVS
-235 INVRVIQPATSIE
+235 VRVIQPATSIE

-272 SGYTTSPADCNEEL
+272 SGYTTAPADCNEKL

-291 DETALLP
+291 DETAILP
-298 MIGSDIGKFNPVK
+298 MEGNDIGKFEPVK
-311 AGTYTMTLSGENA
+311 TGTYTMTLSGENA

-334 PVEYINPVGTVK
+334 PVEYITPVGRVK
-346 VIKMYVGENL
+346 EIKMYIGDNL
-356 LDILPSGYKVMPED
+356 LSILPSGYKVMPED
-370 AADRSV
+370 ATDRSV
-376 RYEVNQSYSDQGV
+376 RYEVLPSYNQDQEFK
-389 YEDGDGAYKYTD
+389 YNEILEDNGSEG
-401 IFGNLYFNEGDEMIA
+401 IFARKPGRARIA
-416 LKSGRVRVTIRSVQ
+416 IISNQ
-430 NPQASCEYEVIVKDG
+430 NPQASCTYEVIVKDG
-445 PTSITF
+445 PTNITF

-459 LPIKD
+459 MPIKD
-464 TDKSDISEDIRNNI
+464 TDKWDISEDIRNNI
-478 IMTPSWPKYDEN
+478 IMTPSWPKYEEY
-490 ESYDKR
+490 ESYDIAQ
-496 STLLYI
+496 SNLDISSLTDA
-502 QFVKDV
+502 VKL
-508 TSDTEVITLDYDFTE
+508 SYDFKK
-523 DKLSASIVNAGRGSV
+523 DSLSASVVKV
-538 GVIYLSERTVAS
+538 GEGWIDISYSSERTIAT
-550 EEGLKNEEVE
+550 EEGLQNDEYYISNHFHVT
-560 IMKKF
+560 IL
-565 SVVVMESLKGFNV
+565 ESLKGFKV
-578 DNYVEMVSTETRD
+578 DGYVDMVSTETRD

-611 ITPNSYL
+611 ITPNTYVS
-618 PEEWKSMV
+618 EEWKSIV

-633 SKLNYTIIP
+633 TMLNYTIKP

-652 KLDGVE
+652 KLDGEE
-658 VATSNVLI
+658 VATSYVSI

-680 FYAGGVRWNSPEYEL
+680 FYGGGVRWNSPEYEL

-712 PEYGYFGDLNSLGT
+712 PEYGYFGDIYSLET
-726 GTCYKIKV
+726 GECYKIKV

-745 IMYTGAYEDMQTHRQ
+745 IMYTGGYEDMRTHRQ

-779 SVFSTEDSNANNFNV
+779 SVFSTEDTYANNFNV

-806 EYNGEKWTGTLITLH
+806 EYNGEKWTGTLTTLR

-829 NAGSENVD
+829 NAASDTID
-837 MEYQRES
+837 MEYLHEGS
-844 LMPQGTPVM
+844 MPQGTPVM

-879 LGNDYSA
+879 LGNEYSA

-925 LHDAVSGEMRTINEQ
+925 LHDAVSGVMRTINEQ

-966 SADIASSGIAIVDGQ
+966 AADIASSGIAVVDGQ
-981 ITVQGMDVADI
+981 ITVQGMDVADV

-1003 TGETTVAGLPSG
+1003 TGKTTVTGLPSG

>member
-1 MRKQLLL
+1 

-47 GSAVQSFNENTYL
+47 GSAVQSFNDNTYL

-75 QKSVSDTKTIYYF
+75 RYSVSDTQTIYYF
-88 ALRVKGSDTDNG
+88 ALRVKGTNTDNG
-100 KAISF
+100 KAISY
-105 RLSVPGANTSYIYND
+105 RLSVGGNQSFVFND
-120 LQPAADAVTYTNK
+120 LKPAANAVTYTNNG
-133 KTTGTLSD
+133 TTGKLSA
-141 LFPLKF
+141 LYQLTF
-147 IQPLYY
+147 IRPGYYSIVQP
-153 AFTQETVSV
+153 EVSV
-162 KVGEQLNLL
+162 KVGAEFNLL
-171 DYITF
+171 DHITF

-182 IPELNWNMY
+182 IPEMNWTMGQG
-191 DESWRENVNIEG
+191 EKENEYASIKG
-203 NKLTAIKSTGKY
+203 NTFKALKSTGKY
-215 GAVGIF
+215 SWVNVSPNLLG
-221 PKLWDMKNTGDHTS
+221 MKPTGQYTKVS
-235 INVRVIQPATSIE
+235 VRVIQPATSIE

-272 SGYTTSPADCNEEL
+272 SGYTTAPADCNEEL

-291 DETALLP
+291 DETAIRP
-298 MIGSDIGKFNPVK
+298 MTSESDLGKFEPVK
-311 AGTYTMTLSGENA
+311 TGTYTMTLSGENA

-334 PVEYINPVGTVK
+334 PVEYINPVGRVK
-346 VIKMYVGENL
+346 EIKMYIGNNL

-370 AADRSV
+370 ATDRSV
-376 RYEVNQSYSDQGV
+376 RYEVLPSYNQDQEFK
-389 YEDGDGAYKYTD
+389 YNEILEDNGSEG
-401 IFGNLYFNEGDEMIA
+401 IFARKPGRARIA
-416 LKSGRVRVTIRSVQ
+416 IISNQ
-430 NPQASCEYEVIVKDG
+430 NPQATCTYEVIVKDG
-445 PTSITF
+445 PTNITF

-459 LPIKD
+459 MPIKD
-464 TDKSDISEDIRNNI
+464 TDKWDISEDIRNNI
-478 IMTPSWPKYDEN
+478 IMTPSWPKYEEY
-490 ESYDKR
+490 ESYDIAQSNLDISSLTDAVK
-496 STLLYI
+496 LY
-502 QFVKDV
+502 
-508 TSDTEVITLDYDFTE
+508 YDFKK
-523 DKLSASIVNAGRGSV
+523 DSLSASVVKV
-538 GVIYLSERTVAS
+538 GEGWIDISYSSERTIAT
-550 EEGLKNEEVE
+550 EEGLRNDEYE
-560 IMKKF
+560 ISNHF
-565 SVVVMESLKGFNV
+565 HVTILESLKGFKV
-578 DNYVEMVSTETRD
+578 DGYVDMVSTETRD

-611 ITPNSYL
+611 ITPNTYVS
-618 PEEWKSMV
+618 EEWKSIV
-626 EIVPTDE
+626 EIEPTDE
-633 SKLNYTIIP
+633 TMLNYTIKP

-652 KLDGVE
+652 KLDGEE
-658 VATSNVLI
+658 VATSYVSI

-680 FYAGGVRWNSPEYEL
+680 FYGGGVRWNSPEYEL

-712 PEYGYFGDLNSLGT
+712 PEYGYFGDIYSLET
-726 GTCYKIKV
+726 GECYKIKV

-745 IMYTGAYEDMQTHRQ
+745 IMYTGGYEDMRTHRQ

-779 SVFSTEDSNANNFNV
+779 SVFSTEDAYANKFKV

-806 EYNGEKWTGTLITLH
+806 EYNGEKWTGTLTTLR

-829 NAGSENVD
+829 NAASDTID
-837 MEYQRES
+837 MEYLHEGS
-844 LMPQGTPVM
+844 MPQGTPVM

-966 SADIASSGIAIVDGQ
+966 AADIASSGIAVVDGQ
-981 ITVQGMDVADI
+981 ITVQGMDVADV

-1003 TGETTVAGLPSG
+1003 TGETTVTGLPSG

>member
-1 MRKQLLL
+1 
-8 MLSLLLYAVGM
+8 M

-33 PDEHVIYVGLVDDQ
+33 PDEHVIYVGLTE
-47 GSAVQSFNENTYL
+47 GSLDNCGQKELPENTYL
-60 GAFIDGECRGLAKVS
+60 GAFIDGECRGLAKV
-75 QKSVSDTKTIYYF
+75 QKKSLSVALTINYF
-88 ALRVKGSDTDNG
+88 PLRVKGDTNDEG

-105 RLSVPGANTSYIYND
+105 RLLYPGGQLSYVYD

-153 AFTQETVSV
+153 GFTQETVSV
-162 KVGEQLNLL
+162 KVGEQINLL

-191 DESWRENVNIEG
+191 EESENVIIEG

-215 GAVGIF
+215 GSVGVF
-221 PKLWDMKNTGDHTS
+221 PKLWDMKNTGQYSD
-235 INVRVIQPATSIE
+235 INIRVIQPATSIE

-356 LDILPSGYKVMPED
+356 LNILPSGYKVIPED
-370 AADRSV
+370 ATDRSV
-376 RYEVNQSYSDQGV
+376 HYEVNQSFSDQGV

-416 LKSGRVRVTIRSVQ
+416 LKPGRVRVTIRSVQ
-430 NPQASCEYEVIVKDG
+430 NPQASCEYEVIVKRG
-445 PTSITF
+445 PTNITF

-459 LPIKD
+459 MPRKD
-464 TDKSDISEDIRNNI
+464 TDKWDISEDIRNNI
-478 IMTPSWPKYDEN
+478 IMTPSWPKYE
-490 ESYDKR
+490 EYEEYDIAQ
-496 STLLYI
+496 SNLDISSLTDA
-502 QFVKDV
+502 VK
-508 TSDTEVITLDYDFTE
+508 LDYDF
-523 DKLSASIVNAGRGSV
+523 KKNSLSASIVKV
-538 GVIYLSERTVAS
+538 GEGWIDITYSSERTIAT
-550 EEGLKNEEVE
+550 EEGLKNDEYE
-560 IMKKF
+560 ISNHF
-565 SVVVMESLKGFNV
+565 NITILESLKGFNV

-611 ITPNSYL
+611 ITPNSYV
-618 PEEWKSMV
+618 PEVWKSMV

-633 SKLNYTIIP
+633 SKLNYTILP
-642 HSVGRATISV
+642 HGVGSATISV

-658 VATSNVLI
+658 VATSHVSI

-680 FYAGGVRWNSPEYEL
+680 FYAGGVSWNSPEYEL

-712 PEYGYFGDLNSLGT
+712 PEYGYFGDINRLES

-779 SVFSTEDSNANNFNV
+779 SVFSTEDTYANNFNV
-794 GDRIVSKDDGFA
+794 GDRIVSKDNGFA
-806 EYNGEKWTGTLITLH
+806 EYNGEKWTGTLTTLH

-1003 TGETTVAGLPSG
+1003 TGETTVTGLPSG

>member
-1 MRKQLLL
+1 

-33 PDEHVIYVGLVDDQ
+33 PDEHVIYVGLTEGNLDNCGQ
-47 GSAVQSFNENTYL
+47 KELPENTYL
-60 GAFIDGECRGLAKVS
+60 GAFIDGECRGLAKV
-75 QKSVSDTKTIYYF
+75 QKKSLSVALTINYF
-88 ALRVKGSDTDNG
+88 PLRVKGDTNDEG

-105 RLSVPGANTSYIYND
+105 RLLYPGGQLSYVYD

-153 AFTQETVSV
+153 GFTQETVSV
-162 KVGEQLNLL
+162 KVGEQINLL

-191 DESWRENVNIEG
+191 EESENVIIEG

-215 GAVGIF
+215 GSVGVF
-221 PKLWDMKNTGDHTS
+221 PKLWDMKNTGQYSD
-235 INVRVIQPATSIE
+235 INIRVIQPVTSIE

-272 SGYTTSPADCNEEL
+272 SGYTTAPADCNEEL

-334 PVEYINPVGTVK
+334 PVEYIEMVGSVK
-346 VIKMYVGENL
+346 TIKMFVGENL
-356 LDILPSGYKVMPED
+356 LDILPAGYKVMPED
-370 AADRSV
+370 ATDRSV
-376 RYEVNQSYSDQGV
+376 HYEVNQSFSDQGV
-389 YEDGDGAYKYTD
+389 YEDGDGVYKYTD
-401 IFGNLYFNEGDEMIA
+401 IFGDLYFNEGDEMIA
-416 LKSGRVRVTIRSVQ
+416 LKPGRVRVTINSTQ
-430 NPQASCEYEVIVKDG
+430 NSRAYCEYEVIVKRG
-445 PTSITF
+445 PTNITF

-459 LPIKD
+459 MPRKD
-464 TDKSDISEDIRNNI
+464 TDKWDISEDIRNNI
-478 IMTPSWPKYDEN
+478 IMTPSWPKYEEYEEYDIA
-490 ESYDKR
+490 ESDLDILSYTKAVK
-496 STLLYI
+496 LYYN
-502 QFVKDV
+502 F
-508 TSDTEVITLDYDFTE
+508 EE
-523 DKLSASIVNAGRGSV
+523 DSLSASIDSIGGGRINVS
-538 GVIYLSERTVAS
+538 YSSERTIAT
-550 EEGLKNEEVE
+550 EEGLQNDEYR
-560 IMKKF
+560 ISNHF
-565 SVVVMESLKGFNV
+565 NITILESLKGFKV
-578 DNYVEMVSTETRD
+578 DGYVEMVSTETRD
-591 FVLTPDPVG
+591 FVLTPDPVD

-611 ITPNSYL
+611 ITSDSYV

-633 SKLNYTIIP
+633 TKLNYTILP

-658 VATSNVLI
+658 VATSHVGI

-680 FYAGGVRWNSPEYEL
+680 FYSGGVSWNSPEYEL
-695 GNVVEEIRSE
+695 GDVVEEIRSE

-712 PEYGYFGDLNSLGT
+712 PEYGYFGDLNRLEP

-734 KEEEPGLLDLR
+734 KEEEPGLLNLR
-745 IMYTGAYEDMQTHRQ
+745 IYPGGYEDMRPYRQ

-779 SVFSTEDSNANNFNV
+779 SVFFTEDANANKFNV
-794 GDRIVSKDDGFA
+794 GDRIVSKDNGFA
-806 EYNGEKWTGTLITLH
+806 EYNGEKWTGTLTTLH

-829 NAGSENVD
+829 NAASDTIN
-837 MEYQRES
+837 MELKYEWN
-844 LMPQGTPVM
+844 MPQGTPVM

-940 MPFAK
+940 MPFTK

-1003 TGETTVAGLPSG
+1003 TGETTVTGLPSG

>member
-33 PDEHVIYVGLVDDQ
+33 PDEHVIFVGLVDDQ
-47 GSAVQSFNENTYL
+47 GSAVQSFNDNTYL

-75 QKSVSDTKTIYYF
+75 RYSVSDTQTIYYF
-88 ALRVKGSDTDNG
+88 ALRVKGTNTDNG
-100 KAISF
+100 KAISY
-105 RLSVPGANTSYIYND
+105 RLSIGGNQSFVFND
-120 LQPAADAVTYTNK
+120 LKPAANAVTYTNNG
-133 KTTGTLSD
+133 TTGKLSA
-141 LFPLKF
+141 LYQLTF
-147 IQPLYY
+147 IRPGYYSIVQP
-153 AFTQETVSV
+153 EVSV
-162 KVGEQLNLL
+162 KVGAEFNLL
-171 DYITF
+171 DHITF

-182 IPELNWNMY
+182 IPEMNWTMGQG
-191 DESWRENVNIEG
+191 EKENEYASIKG
-203 NKLTAIKSTGKY
+203 NTFKALKSTGKY
-215 GAVGIF
+215 IWVSVSPNLLG
-221 PKLWDMKNTGDHTS
+221 MKPTGQYTG
-235 INVRVIQPATSIE
+235 VRVRIIQPATSIE

-272 SGYTTSPADCNEEL
+272 SGYTTAPADCNEEL

-291 DETALLP
+291 DETAILP

-311 AGTYTMTLSGENA
+311 TGTYTMTLSGENA

-334 PVEYINPVGTVK
+334 PVEYINPVGRVK
-346 VIKMYVGENL
+346 EIKMYIGDNL
-356 LDILPSGYKVMPED
+356 LSILPSGYKVMPED
-370 AADRSV
+370 ATDRSV
-376 RYEVNQSYSDQGV
+376 RYEVLPSYNQDQEFK
-389 YEDGDGAYKYTD
+389 YNEILEDNGSEG
-401 IFGNLYFNEGDEMIA
+401 IFARKPGRARIA
-416 LKSGRVRVTIRSVQ
+416 IISNQ
-430 NPQASCEYEVIVKDG
+430 NPQASCTYEVIVKDG
-445 PTSITF
+445 PTNITF

-459 LPIKD
+459 MPIKD
-464 TDKSDISEDIRNNI
+464 TDKWDISEDIRNNI
-478 IMTPSWPKYDEN
+478 IMTPSWPKYEEY
-490 ESYDKR
+490 ESYDIAQSNLDISSLTDAVK
-496 STLLYI
+496 LY
-502 QFVKDV
+502 
-508 TSDTEVITLDYDFTE
+508 YDFKK
-523 DKLSASIVNAGRGSV
+523 DSLSASVVKMGEGWIDIS
-538 GVIYLSERTVAS
+538 YSSERTIAT
-550 EEGLKNEEVE
+550 EEGLRNDEYE
-560 IMKKF
+560 ISNHF
-565 SVVVMESLKGFNV
+565 HVTIMESLKGFKV
-578 DNYVEMVSTETRD
+578 DEYVEMVSTETRD
-591 FVLTPDPVG
+591 FVLTPDPVD

-611 ITPNSYL
+611 IVDASV
-618 PEEWKSMV
+618 PEMWKSIV

-633 SKLNYTIIP
+633 TMLNYTIRP

-658 VATSNVLI
+658 VATSYVGI
-666 GQRYMQKAGWKWTS
+666 GQRYMQKAGWKWAS
-680 FYAGGVRWNSPEYEL
+680 LYSGGVSWNSPEYEL

-712 PEYGYFGDLNSLGT
+712 PEYGYFGDLNRLEP

-734 KEEEPGLLDLR
+734 KEEEPGLLNLR
-745 IMYTGAYEDMQTHRQ
+745 IYPGGYEDMQPYRQ

-779 SVFSTEDSNANNFNV
+779 SVFSTEDANANKFNV
-794 GDRIVSKDDGFA
+794 GDRIVSKDNGFA
-806 EYNGEKWTGTLITLH
+806 EYNGEKWTGTLTTLH

-829 NAGSENVD
+829 NAASDTIN
-837 MEYQRES
+837 MELKYEWN
-844 LMPQGTPVM
+844 MPQGTPVM

-966 SADIASSGIAIVDGQ
+966 AADIASSGIAIVDGQ
-981 ITVQGMDVADI
+981 ITVQGMDVADV

-1003 TGETTVAGLPSG
+1003 TGKTTVTGLPSG

>member
-1 MRKQLLL
+1 
-8 MLSLLLYAVGM
+8 M

-33 PDEHVIYVGLVDDQ
+33 PDEHVIYVGLTE
-47 GSAVQSFNENTYL
+47 GSLDNCGQKELPENTYL
-60 GAFIDGECRGLAKVS
+60 GAFIDGECRGLAKV
-75 QKSVSDTKTIYYF
+75 QKKSLSVALTINYF
-88 ALRVKGSDTDNG
+88 PLRVKGDTNDEG

-105 RLSVPGANTSYIYND
+105 RLLYPGGQLSYVYD

-235 INVRVIQPATSIE
+235 INVRIIQPATSIE

-272 SGYTTSPADCNEEL
+272 SGYTTAPADCNEEL

-291 DETALLP
+291 DETAILP

-430 NPQASCEYEVIVKDG
+430 NPQASCEYEVIVKRG
-445 PTSITF
+445 PTSISF

-459 LPIKD
+459 LPVKD

-490 ESYDKR
+490 ESYDKH
-496 STLLYI
+496 STYLIIELSGYG
-502 QFVKDV
+502 
-508 TSDTEVITLDYDFTE
+508 DTKPITLSYDFME

-538 GVIYLSERTVAS
+538 NVLYTSERTVAS

-560 IMKKF
+560 ILKEF
-565 SVVVMESLKGFNV
+565 SVVVMESLKGFKV
-578 DNYVEMVSTETRD
+578 DGYVEMVSTETRD
-591 FVLTPDPVG
+591 FVLTPDPVD

-611 ITPNSYL
+611 ITPDSYV

-633 SKLNYTIIP
+633 TKLNYTIRP

-658 VATSNVLI
+658 VASSYVDI
-666 GQRYMQKAGWKWTS
+666 GQRYMQKAGWKWAS
-680 FYAGGVRWNSPEYEL
+680 LYGGGVRWNSPEYEL

-712 PEYGYFGDLNSLGT
+712 PEYGYFGDIYSLET

-745 IMYTGAYEDMQTHRQ
+745 IMYTGAYEDMRTHRQ

-779 SVFSTEDSNANNFNV
+779 SVFSTEDTYANKFNV
-794 GDRIVSKDDGFA
+794 GDRIVSKDNGFA
-806 EYNGEKWTGTLITLH
+806 EYNGEKWTGTLTTLH

-829 NAGSENVD
+829 NAASDTID
-837 MEYQRES
+837 MEYLREGS
-844 LMPQGTPVM
+844 MPQGTPVM

-874 TIVAD
+874 TIIAD

-896 DECRGEG
+896 EECRGEG

-1003 TGETTVAGLPSG
+1003 TGETTVTGLPSG

>member
-1 MRKQLLL
+1 

-47 GSAVQSFNENTYL
+47 GSAVQSFNDNTYL

-75 QKSVSDTKTIYYF
+75 RYSVSDTQTIYYF
-88 ALRVKGSDTDNG
+88 ALRVKGTNTDNG
-100 KAISF
+100 KAISY
-105 RLSVPGANTSYIYND
+105 RLSVGGNHSFVFND
-120 LQPAADAVTYTNK
+120 LKPAANAVTYTNNG
-133 KTTGTLSD
+133 TTGKLSA
-141 LFPLKF
+141 LYQLTF
-147 IQPLYY
+147 IRPEYYSIVQP
-153 AFTQETVSV
+153 EVSV
-162 KVGEQLNLL
+162 KVGAEFNLL
-171 DYITF
+171 DHITF

-182 IPELNWNMY
+182 IPELNWTMGQG
-191 DESWRENVNIEG
+191 EKENEYASIKG
-203 NKLTAIKSTGKY
+203 NTFKALKSTGKY
-215 GAVGIF
+215 SWVSVS
-221 PKLWDMKNTGDHTS
+221 PNLWGMKPTGQYTKVS
-235 INVRVIQPATSIE
+235 VRVIQPATSIE

-272 SGYTTSPADCNEEL
+272 SGYTTAPADCNEEL

-291 DETALLP
+291 DETAIRP
-298 MIGSDIGKFNPVK
+298 MTSESDLGKFEPVK
-311 AGTYTMTLSGENA
+311 TGTYTMTLSGENA

-334 PVEYINPVGTVK
+334 PVEYIKMVGSVK
-346 VIKMYVGENL
+346 TIKMFVGENL
-356 LDILPSGYKVMPED
+356 LNILPSGYKVMPED
-370 AADRSV
+370 ATDRSV
-376 RYEVNQSYSDQGV
+376 HYEVNQSFSDQGV

-401 IFGNLYFNEGDEMIA
+401 IFGDLYFNEGDEMIA
-416 LKSGRVRVTIRSVQ
+416 LKPGRVRVTINSTQ
-430 NPQASCEYEVIVKDG
+430 NSRAYCEYEVIVKRG
-445 PTSITF
+445 PTNITF

-459 LPIKD
+459 MPRKD
-464 TDKSDISEDIRNNI
+464 TDKWDISEDIRNNI
-478 IMTPSWPKYDEN
+478 IMTPSWPKYEEYEEYDIA
-490 ESYDKR
+490 ESDLDILSYTKAVN
-496 STLLYI
+496 LYYN
-502 QFVKDV
+502 FEKD
-508 TSDTEVITLDYDFTE
+508 S
-523 DKLSASIVNAGRGSV
+523 LSASIDSIGGGWINVS
-538 GVIYLSERTVAS
+538 YSSERTIAT
-550 EEGLKNEEVE
+550 EEGLQNDEYE
-560 IMKKF
+560 ISNHF
-565 SVVVMESLKGFNV
+565 NITILESLKGFKV
-578 DNYVEMVSTETRD
+578 DEYVEMVSTETRD
-591 FVLTPDPVG
+591 FVLTPDPVD

-611 ITPNSYL
+611 IVDASV
-618 PEEWKSMV
+618 PEMWKSIV

-633 SKLNYTIIP
+633 TMLNYTIRP

-652 KLDGVE
+652 KLDGEE
-658 VATSNVLI
+658 VATSHVGI
-666 GQRYMQKAGWKWTS
+666 GQRYMQKAGWKWAS
-680 FYAGGVRWNSPEYEL
+680 LYGGGVRWNSPEYEL

-712 PEYGYFGDLNSLGT
+712 PEYGYFGDIYSLET

-745 IMYTGAYEDMQTHRQ
+745 IMYTGAYEDMRTHRQ

-779 SVFSTEDSNANNFNV
+779 SVFSTEDTYANKFNV
-794 GDRIVSKDDGFA
+794 GDRIVSKDNGFA
-806 EYNGEKWTGTLITLH
+806 EYNGEKWTGTLTTLH

-829 NAGSENVD
+829 NAASDTID
-837 MEYQRES
+837 MEYLREGS
-844 LMPQGTPVM
+844 MPQGTPVM

-966 SADIASSGIAIVDGQ
+966 AADIASSGIAVVDGQ
-981 ITVQGMDVADI
+981 ITVQGMDVADV

-1003 TGETTVAGLPSG
+1003 TGETTIAGLPSG

>member
-33 PDEHVIYVGLVDDQ
+33 PDEHVIYVGLVDDK
-47 GSAVQSFNENTYL
+47 GSAVQSFNANTYL
-60 GAFIDGECRGLAKVS
+60 GAFIDGECRGIAEVS

-105 RLSVPGANTSYIYND
+105 RLSIPGTKMSYIYND
-120 LQPAADAVTYTNK
+120 LKPAANAVTYTNK
-133 KTTGTLSD
+133 KTTGTLSA
-141 LFPLKF
+141 LYPLTF
-147 IQPLYY
+147 IQSWVCGY
-153 AFTQETVSV
+153 TQTSVKV
-162 KVGEQLNLL
+162 KVGEEINLL
-171 DYITF
+171 DYLKFTP
-176 EPANAN
+176 ENAN
-182 IPELNWNMY
+182 IPELIWGISRNH
-191 DESWRENVNIEG
+191 RENVTITG
-203 NKLTAIKSTGKY
+203 NTLKALKSTKFV
-215 GAVGIF
+215 GAATVSA
-221 PKLWDMKNTGDHTS
+221 KLNDFTFSSENHNLK
-235 INVRVIQPATSIE
+235 IVVIQPATSIE
-248 LRDEYKNGITVNLGD
+248 LLDEYKNGITVNLGD
-263 TAALNTVLR
+263 TAVLNSVLHKCF
-272 SGYTTSPADCNEEL
+272 TILPEDCNEKMW
-286 TWKSS
+286 WKSN
-291 DETALLP
+291 DETAIRP
-298 MIGSDIGKFNPVK
+298 MEGIDIGKFEPVK
-311 AGTYTMTLSGENA
+311 TGTYTMTLSGENA
-324 SVDLKVTVIK
+324 SVDLKVTVVK
-334 PVEYINPVGTVK
+334 PVEYINPVGRVK
-346 VIKMYVGENL
+346 EIKMYIGDNL

-370 AADRSV
+370 ATDRSV
-376 RYEVNQSYSDQGV
+376 RYEVLPSYNQDQEFK
-389 YEDGDGAYKYTD
+389 YNEILEDNGSEG
-401 IFGNLYFNEGDEMIA
+401 IFARKPGRARIA
-416 LKSGRVRVTIRSVQ
+416 IISNQ
-430 NPQASCEYEVIVKDG
+430 NPQASCTYEVIVKDG
-445 PTSITF
+445 PTNITF

-459 LPIKD
+459 MPIKD
-464 TDKSDISEDIRNNI
+464 TDKWDISEDIRNNI
-478 IMTPSWPKYDEN
+478 IMTPSWPKYEEY
-490 ESYDKR
+490 ESYDIAQ
-496 STLLYI
+496 SNLDISSLTDA
-502 QFVKDV
+502 VKL
-508 TSDTEVITLDYDFTE
+508 SYDFKK
-523 DKLSASIVNAGRGSV
+523 DSLSASVVKV
-538 GVIYLSERTVAS
+538 GEGWIDISYSSERTIAT
-550 EEGLKNEEVE
+550 EEGLQNDEYYISNHFHVT
-560 IMKKF
+560 IL
-565 SVVVMESLKGFNV
+565 ESLKGFKV
-578 DNYVEMVSTETRD
+578 DGYVDMVSTETRD
-591 FVLTPDPVG
+591 FVLTPDPVD

-611 ITPNSYL
+611 IVDASV
-618 PEEWKSMV
+618 PEMWKSIV

-633 SKLNYTIIP
+633 TMLNYTIKP

-658 VATSNVLI
+658 VATSYVGI
-666 GQRYMQKAGWKWTS
+666 GQRYIQKAGWKWTS
-680 FYAGGVRWNSPEYEL
+680 LYSGGVSWNSPEYEL
-695 GNVVEEIRSE
+695 GDVVEEIRSE

-712 PEYGYFGDLNSLGT
+712 PEYGYFGDLNRLEP

-734 KEEEPGLLDLR
+734 KEEEPGLLNLR
-745 IMYTGAYEDMQTHRQ
+745 IYPGGYEDMRPYRQ

-779 SVFSTEDSNANNFNV
+779 SVFSTEDAYANKFNV
-794 GDRIVSKDDGFA
+794 GDRIVSKDNGFA
-806 EYNGEKWTGTLITLH
+806 EYNGEKWTGTLTTLH

-829 NAGSENVD
+829 NAASDTINMKFKYEWN
-837 MEYQRES
+837 
-844 LMPQGTPVM
+844 MPQGTPVM

-966 SADIASSGIAIVDGQ
+966 TADIASSGIAIVDGQ
-981 ITVQGMDVADI
+981 ITVQGMDVADV

>member
-1 MRKQLLL
+1 

-33 PDEHVIYVGLVDDQ
+33 PDEHVIYVGLTEGSIDKCGLKSLPQ
-47 GSAVQSFNENTYL
+47 GTYL
-60 GAFIDGECRGLAKVS
+60 GAFIDGECRGLVQVQ
-75 QKSVSDTKTIYYF
+75 QKSLSDVETIYYF
-88 ALRVKGSDTDNG
+88 PLRVKGDTNDEG

-105 RLSVPGANTSYIYND
+105 RLLYPGGQLSYVYD

-153 AFTQETVSV
+153 GFTQETVSV
-162 KVGEQLNLL
+162 KVGEQINLL

-191 DESWRENVNIEG
+191 EESENVNIEG

-215 GAVGIF
+215 GSVGVF
-221 PKLWDMKNTGDHTS
+221 PKLWDMKNTGQYSD
-235 INVRVIQPATSIE
+235 INIRVIQPATSIE

-272 SGYTTSPADCNEEL
+272 SGYTTAPADCNEEL

-291 DETALLP
+291 DETAILP

-311 AGTYTMTLSGENA
+311 TGTYTMTLSGENA

-346 VIKMYVGENL
+346 EIKMFVGENL
-356 LDILPSGYKVMPED
+356 LDILPFGYKVMPED

-376 RYEVNQSYSDQGV
+376 HYEVNQSYSDQGV

-416 LKSGRVRVTIRSVQ
+416 LKPGRVRVTIRSVQ

-478 IMTPSWPKYDEN
+478 IMTPSWPKFDEN
-490 ESYDKR
+490 ESYDKQR
-496 STLLYI
+496 TYLLMELSGYG
-502 QFVKDV
+502 
-508 TSDTEVITLDYDFTE
+508 DTKPITLNYDFME
-523 DKLSASIVNAGRGSV
+523 DKLSASIVNAGRGTV
-538 GVIYLSERTVAS
+538 HVLYVSERTVAS

-560 IMKKF
+560 IMKEF
-565 SVVVMESLKGFNV
+565 SVVVMESLKGFKV
-578 DNYVEMVSTETRD
+578 DEYVEMVSTETRD

-611 ITPNSYL
+611 ITPNTYVS
-618 PEEWKSMV
+618 EEWKSIV

-633 SKLNYTIIP
+633 TMLNYTIRP

-658 VATSNVLI
+658 VATSYVSI

-680 FYAGGVRWNSPEYEL
+680 FYGGGVSWNSPEIEL

-705 DALLHND
+705 DALLYND
-712 PEYGYFGDLNSLGT
+712 PEYGYFGDIYSLET
-726 GTCYKIKV
+726 GECYKIKV

-745 IMYTGAYEDMQTHRQ
+745 IMYTGGYEDMRTHRQ

-779 SVFSTEDSNANNFNV
+779 SVFSTEDTYANKFNV

-806 EYNGEKWTGTLITLH
+806 EYNGEKWTGTLTTLR

-829 NAGSENVD
+829 NAASDTID
-837 MEYQRES
+837 MEYLREGS
-844 LMPQGTPVM
+844 MPQGTPVM

-966 SADIASSGIAIVDGQ
+966 AADIASSGIAVVDGQ
-981 ITVQGMDVADI
+981 ITVQGMDVADV

>member
-1 MRKQLLL
+1 

-33 PDEHVIYVGLVDDQ
+33 PDEHVIYVGLTE
-47 GSAVQSFNENTYL
+47 GSLDNCGQKELPENTYL
-60 GAFIDGECRGLAKVS
+60 GAFIDGECRGLAKV
-75 QKSVSDTKTIYYF
+75 QKKSLSVALTINYF
-88 ALRVKGSDTDNG
+88 PLRVKGDTNDEG

-105 RLSVPGANTSYIYND
+105 RLLYPGGQLSYVYD

-153 AFTQETVSV
+153 GFTQETVSV
-162 KVGEQLNLL
+162 KVGEQINLL

-191 DESWRENVNIEG
+191 EESENVIIEG

-215 GAVGIF
+215 GSVGVF
-221 PKLWDMKNTGDHTS
+221 PKLWDMKNTGQYSD
-235 INVRVIQPATSIE
+235 INIRVIQPATSIE

-272 SGYTTSPADCNEEL
+272 SGYTTAPADCNEEL

-291 DETALLP
+291 DETAIRP

-311 AGTYTMTLSGENA
+311 TGTYTMTLSGENA

-334 PVEYINPVGTVK
+334 PVEYITPVGRVK
-346 VIKMYVGENL
+346 EIKMYIGDNL
-356 LDILPSGYKVMPED
+356 LSILPSGYKVMPED
-370 AADRSV
+370 ATDRSV
-376 RYEVNQSYSDQGV
+376 HYEVLPSYNQDQEFK
-389 YEDGDGAYKYTD
+389 YNEILEDNGSEG
-401 IFGNLYFNEGDEMIA
+401 IFARKPGRARIA
-416 LKSGRVRVTIRSVQ
+416 IISNQ
-430 NPQASCEYEVIVKDG
+430 NPQATCTYEVIVKDG
-445 PTSITF
+445 PTNITF

-459 LPIKD
+459 MPIKD
-464 TDKSDISEDIRNNI
+464 TDKWDISEDIRNNI
-478 IMTPSWPKYDEN
+478 IMTPSWPKYEEY
-490 ESYDKR
+490 ESYDIAQSNLDISSLTDAVK
-496 STLLYI
+496 LY
-502 QFVKDV
+502 
-508 TSDTEVITLDYDFTE
+508 YDFKK
-523 DKLSASIVNAGRGSV
+523 DSLSASVVKV
-538 GVIYLSERTVAS
+538 GEGWIDISYSSERTIAT
-550 EEGLKNEEVE
+550 EEGLRNDEYE
-560 IMKKF
+560 ISNHF
-565 SVVVMESLKGFNV
+565 HVTILESLKGFKV
-578 DNYVEMVSTETRD
+578 DEYVEMVSTETRD
-591 FVLTPDPVG
+591 FVLTPDPVD

-611 ITPNSYL
+611 IVDASV
-618 PEEWKSMV
+618 PEMWKSIV

-633 SKLNYTIIP
+633 TMLNYTIRP

-658 VATSNVLI
+658 VATSYVGI

-680 FYAGGVRWNSPEYEL
+680 FYSGGVSWNSPEYEL
-695 GNVVEEIRSE
+695 GDVVEEIRSE

-712 PEYGYFGDLNSLGT
+712 PEYGYFGNLNRLEP

-734 KEEEPGLLDLR
+734 KEEEPGLLNLR
-745 IMYTGAYEDMQTHRQ
+745 IYPGGYEDMRPYRQ

-779 SVFSTEDSNANNFNV
+779 SVFSTEDANANKFNV
-794 GDRIVSKDDGFA
+794 GDRIVSKDNGFA
-806 EYNGEKWTGTLITLH
+806 EYNGEKWTGTLTTLH

-829 NAGSENVD
+829 NAASDTIN
-837 MEYQRES
+837 MELKYEWN
-844 LMPQGTPVM
+844 MPQGTPVM

-1003 TGETTVAGLPSG
+1003 TGETTVTGLPSG

>member
-1 MRKQLLL
+1 

-33 PDEHVIYVGLVDDQ
+33 PDEHVIFVGLTE
-47 GSAVQSFNENTYL
+47 GSLDNCGQKELPENTYL
-60 GAFIDGECRGLAKVS
+60 GAFIDGECRGLAKV
-75 QKSVSDTKTIYYF
+75 QKKSLSVALTINYF
-88 ALRVKGSDTDNG
+88 PLRVKGDTNDEG

-105 RLSVPGANTSYIYND
+105 RLLYPGGQLSYVYD

-133 KTTGTLSD
+133 KTTGTLSA

-153 AFTQETVSV
+153 SFTQETVSV
-162 KVGEQLNLL
+162 KVGEQINLL

-191 DESWRENVNIEG
+191 EESENVNIEG

-215 GAVGIF
+215 GSVGVF
-221 PKLWDMKNTGDHTS
+221 PKLWDMKNTGQYSD
-235 INVRVIQPATSIE
+235 INIRVIQPATSIE

-272 SGYTTSPADCNEEL
+272 SGYTTAPADCNEEL

-291 DETALLP
+291 DETAIRP
-298 MIGSDIGKFNPVK
+298 MKGNDIGKFNPVK
-311 AGTYTMTLSGENA
+311 TGTYTMTLSGENA

-334 PVEYINPVGTVK
+334 PVEYINPVGRVK
-346 VIKMYVGENL
+346 EIKMYIGDNL

-370 AADRSV
+370 ATDRSV
-376 RYEVNQSYSDQGV
+376 RYEVLPSYNQDQEFK
-389 YEDGDGAYKYTD
+389 YNEILEDNGSEG
-401 IFGNLYFNEGDEMIA
+401 IFARKPGRARIA
-416 LKSGRVRVTIRSVQ
+416 IISNQ
-430 NPQASCEYEVIVKDG
+430 NPQATCTYEVIVKDG
-445 PTSITF
+445 PTNITF

-459 LPIKD
+459 MPIKD
-464 TDKSDISEDIRNNI
+464 TDKWDISEDIRNNI
-478 IMTPSWPKYDEN
+478 IMTPSWPKYEEY
-490 ESYDKR
+490 ESYDIAQ
-496 STLLYI
+496 SNLDISSLTDA
-502 QFVKDV
+502 VKL
-508 TSDTEVITLDYDFTE
+508 SYDFKK
-523 DKLSASIVNAGRGSV
+523 DIISASVVKV
-538 GVIYLSERTVAS
+538 GEGWIDISYSSERTIAT
-550 EEGLKNEEVE
+550 EEGLQNDEYYISNHFHVT
-560 IMKKF
+560 IL
-565 SVVVMESLKGFNV
+565 ESLKGFNV
-578 DNYVEMVSTETRD
+578 DGYVDMVSTETRD

-611 ITPNSYL
+611 ITPNTYVS
-618 PEEWKSMV
+618 EEWKSIV

-633 SKLNYTIIP
+633 TMLNYTIKP

-652 KLDGVE
+652 KLDGEE
-658 VATSNVLI
+658 VATSYVSI

-680 FYAGGVRWNSPEYEL
+680 FYGGGVRWNSPEYEL

-712 PEYGYFGDLNSLGT
+712 PEYGYFGDIYSLET
-726 GTCYKIKV
+726 GECYKIKV

-745 IMYTGAYEDMQTHRQ
+745 IMYTGGYEDMRTHRQ

-779 SVFSTEDSNANNFNV
+779 SVFSTEDTYANNFNV

-806 EYNGEKWTGTLITLH
+806 EYNGEKWTGTLTTLR

-829 NAGSENVD
+829 NAASDTIN
-837 MEYQRES
+837 MELKYEWN
-844 LMPQGTPVM
+844 MPQGTPVM

-874 TIVAD
+874 TIIAD
-879 LGNDYSA
+879 LGNEYSA

-966 SADIASSGIAIVDGQ
+966 AADIASSGIAVVDGQ
-981 ITVQGMDVADI
+981 ITVQGMDVADV

>member
-1 MRKQLLL
+1 
-8 MLSLLLYAVGM
+8 M

-47 GSAVQSFNENTYL
+47 GSAVQSFNDNTYL

-75 QKSVSDTKTIYYF
+75 RYSVSDTQTIYYF
-88 ALRVKGSDTDNG
+88 ALRVKGTNTDNG
-100 KAISF
+100 KAISY
-105 RLSVPGANTSYIYND
+105 RLSVGGNHSFVFND
-120 LQPAADAVTYTNK
+120 LKPAANAVTYTNNG
-133 KTTGTLSD
+133 TTGKLSA
-141 LFPLKF
+141 LYQLTF
-147 IQPLYY
+147 IRPGYYSIVQP
-153 AFTQETVSV
+153 EVRV
-162 KVGEQLNLL
+162 KVGAEFNLL

-182 IPELNWNMY
+182 IPEMNWTMGQG
-191 DESWRENVNIEG
+191 EKENEYASIKG
-203 NKLTAIKSTGKY
+203 NTFKALKSTGKY
-215 GAVGIF
+215 GSVSVS
-221 PKLWDMKNTGDHTS
+221 PNLWGMKPTGQYTKVS
-235 INVRVIQPATSIE
+235 VRVIQPATSIE

-272 SGYTTSPADCNEEL
+272 SGYTTAPADCNEEL

-291 DETALLP
+291 DETAIRP
-298 MIGSDIGKFNPVK
+298 MTSESDLGKFEPVK
-311 AGTYTMTLSGENA
+311 TGTYTMTLSGEKA

-334 PVEYINPVGTVK
+334 PVEYIEMVGSVK
-346 VIKMYVGENL
+346 TIKMFVGENL
-356 LDILPSGYKVMPED
+356 LNILPSGYKVMPED
-370 AADRSV
+370 ATDRSV
-376 RYEVNQSYSDQGV
+376 HYEVNQSFSDQGV

-401 IFGNLYFNEGDEMIA
+401 IFGDLYFNEGDEMIA
-416 LKSGRVRVTIRSVQ
+416 LKPGRVRVTINSTQ
-430 NPQASCEYEVIVKDG
+430 NSRAYCEYEVIVKRG
-445 PTSITF
+445 PTNITF

-459 LPIKD
+459 MPRKD
-464 TDKSDISEDIRNNI
+464 TDKWDISEDIRNNI
-478 IMTPSWPKYDEN
+478 IMTPSWPKYEEYEEYDIAQSDLDIR
-490 ESYDKR
+490 SYTKAVH
-496 STLLYI
+496 LY
-502 QFVKDV
+502 
-508 TSDTEVITLDYDFTE
+508 YDFE
-523 DKLSASIVNAGRGSV
+523 NDILSALIDSIGQGRINVS
-538 GVIYLSERTVAS
+538 YSSERTIAT
-550 EEGLKNEEVE
+550 EEGLQNDEYR
-560 IMKKF
+560 ISNHF
-565 SVVVMESLKGFNV
+565 NITILESLKGFKV
-578 DNYVEMVSTETRD
+578 DEYVEMVSTETRD
-591 FVLTPDPVG
+591 FVLTPDPVD

-611 ITPNSYL
+611 IVDASV
-618 PEEWKSMV
+618 PEMWKSIV

-633 SKLNYTIIP
+633 TMLNYTIKP

-658 VATSNVLI
+658 VATSYVGI
-666 GQRYMQKAGWKWTS
+666 GQRYIQKAGWKWTS

-712 PEYGYFGDLNSLGT
+712 PEYGYFGDIYSLET
-726 GTCYKIKV
+726 GECYKIKV

-745 IMYTGAYEDMQTHRQ
+745 IMYTGAYEDMRTHRQ

-779 SVFSTEDSNANNFNV
+779 SVFSTEDAYANKFNV

-806 EYNGEKWTGTLITLH
+806 EYNGEKWTGTLTTLR

-829 NAGSENVD
+829 NAASDTID
-837 MEYQRES
+837 MEYLHEGS
-844 LMPQGTPVM
+844 MPQGTPVM

-966 SADIASSGIAIVDGQ
+966 AADIASSGIAVVDGQ
-981 ITVQGMDVADI
+981 ITVQGMDVADV

-1003 TGETTVAGLPSG
+1003 TGETTVTGLPSG

>member
-1 MRKQLLL
+1 

-47 GSAVQSFNENTYL
+47 GSAVQSFNDNTYL
-60 GAFIDGECRGLAKVS
+60 GAFIEGECRGLAKVS
-75 QKSVSDTKTIYYF
+75 RYSVSDTQTIYYF
-88 ALRVKGSDTDNG
+88 ALRVKGTNTDNG
-100 KAISF
+100 KAISY
-105 RLSVPGANTSYIYND
+105 RLSVGGNHSFVFND
-120 LQPAADAVTYTNK
+120 LKPAANAVTYTNNG
-133 KTTGTLSD
+133 TTGKLSA
-141 LFPLKF
+141 LYQLTF
-147 IQPLYY
+147 IRPGYYSIVQP
-153 AFTQETVSV
+153 EVSV
-162 KVGEQLNLL
+162 KVGAEFNLL
-171 DYITF
+171 DHITF

-182 IPELNWNMY
+182 IPEMNWTMGQG
-191 DESWRENVNIEG
+191 EKENEYASIKG
-203 NKLTAIKSTGKY
+203 NTFKALKSTGKY
-215 GAVGIF
+215 SWVNVSPNLLG
-221 PKLWDMKNTGDHTS
+221 MKPTGQYTKVS
-235 INVRVIQPATSIE
+235 VRVIQPATSIE

-272 SGYTTSPADCNEEL
+272 SGYTTAPADCNEEL

-291 DETALLP
+291 DETAIRP
-298 MIGSDIGKFNPVK
+298 MEGNDIGKFEPVK
-311 AGTYTMTLSGENA
+311 TGTYTMTLSGENA

-334 PVEYINPVGTVK
+334 PVEYIKMVGSVK
-346 VIKMYVGENL
+346 TIKMFVGENL
-356 LDILPSGYKVMPED
+356 LNILPSGYKVMPED
-370 AADRSV
+370 ATDRSV
-376 RYEVNQSYSDQGV
+376 HYEVNQSFSDQGV

-401 IFGNLYFNEGDEMIA
+401 IFGDIHFNEGAEMVA
-416 LKSGRVRVTIRSVQ
+416 LKPGRVRVVIRSVQ
-430 NPQASCEYEVIVKDG
+430 NPQMGCEYEVIVKRG

-459 LPIKD
+459 MPRKD
-464 TDKSDISEDIRNNI
+464 TDKWDISEDIRNNI
-478 IMTPSWPKYDEN
+478 IMTPSWPKYEEYEEYDIAQSDLDIR
-490 ESYDKR
+490 SYTKAVN
-496 STLLYI
+496 LYYN
-502 QFVKDV
+502 FEKD
-508 TSDTEVITLDYDFTE
+508 S
-523 DKLSASIVNAGRGSV
+523 LSASIDSIGQGWIDVS
-538 GVIYLSERTVAS
+538 YSSERTIAT
-550 EEGLKNEEVE
+550 EAGLQNDEYR
-560 IMKKF
+560 ISNHF
-565 SVVVMESLKGFNV
+565 NITILESLKGFKV
-578 DNYVEMVSTETRD
+578 DGYVDMVSTETRD
-591 FVLTPDPVG
+591 FVLTPDPVD

-611 ITPNSYL
+611 ITPDSYVS
-618 PEEWKSMV
+618 EEWKSIV

-633 SKLNYTIIP
+633 TMLNYTIRP

-652 KLDGVE
+652 KLDGEE
-658 VATSNVLI
+658 VATSFVSI
-666 GQRYMQKAGWKWTS
+666 GQRYMQKAGWKWAS
-680 FYAGGVRWNSPEYEL
+680 LYGGGVSWNSPEYEL
-695 GNVVEEIRSE
+695 GDVVEEIRSE

-712 PEYGYFGDLNSLGT
+712 PEYGYFGDLNSLDT

-745 IMYTGAYEDMQTHRQ
+745 IMYTGAYEDMRTYRQ

-779 SVFSTEDSNANNFNV
+779 SVFVKEENRNVFNV
-794 GDRIVSKDDGFA
+794 GDRIISKDDGFA
-806 EYNGEKWTGTLITLH
+806 EYNGEKWTGTLTTLR

-837 MEYQRES
+837 MELEHEYY
-844 LMPQGTPVM
+844 MPQGTPVM
-853 NAPQH
+853 NVPQH

-925 LHDAVSGEMRTINEQ
+925 LYDAVSGEMRTINEQ

-966 SADIASSGIAIVDGQ
+966 AADIASSGIAVVDGQ
-981 ITVQGMDVADI
+981 ITVQGMDVADV

-1003 TGETTVAGLPSG
+1003 TGETTVTGLPSG

>member
-1 MRKQLLL
+1 

-33 PDEHVIYVGLVDDQ
+33 PDEHVIYVGLTE
-47 GSAVQSFNENTYL
+47 GSLDNCGQKELPENTYL
-60 GAFIDGECRGLAKVS
+60 GAFIDGECRGLAKV
-75 QKSVSDTKTIYYF
+75 QKKSLSVALTINYF
-88 ALRVKGSDTDNG
+88 PLRVKGDTNDEG

-105 RLSVPGANTSYIYND
+105 RLLYPGGQLSYVYD

-153 AFTQETVSV
+153 GFTQETVSV
-162 KVGEQLNLL
+162 KVGEQINLL

-191 DESWRENVNIEG
+191 EESENVIIEG

-215 GAVGIF
+215 GSVGVF
-221 PKLWDMKNTGDHTS
+221 PKLWDMKNTGQYSD
-235 INVRVIQPATSIE
+235 INIRVIQPATSIE

-272 SGYTTSPADCNEEL
+272 SGYTTAPADCNEEL

-291 DETALLP
+291 DETAILP

-311 AGTYTMTLSGENA
+311 TGTYTMTLSGENA

-334 PVEYINPVGTVK
+334 PVEYIEMVGSVK
-346 VIKMYVGENL
+346 TIKMFVGENL
-356 LDILPSGYKVMPED
+356 LNILPSGYKVMPED
-370 AADRSV
+370 ATDRSV
-376 RYEVNQSYSDQGV
+376 HYEVNQSFSDQGV

-401 IFGNLYFNEGDEMIA
+401 IFGDLYFNEGDEMIA
-416 LKSGRVRVTIRSVQ
+416 LKPGRVRVTINSTQ
-430 NPQASCEYEVIVKDG
+430 NSRAYCEYEVIVKRG

-459 LPIKD
+459 MPRKD
-464 TDKSDISEDIRNNI
+464 TDKWDISEDIRNNI
-478 IMTPSWPKYDEN
+478 IMTPSWPKYDEY
-490 ESYDKR
+490 EEYDIAQSDLDIRSYTKAVK
-496 STLLYI
+496 LYYN
-502 QFVKDV
+502 FEKD
-508 TSDTEVITLDYDFTE
+508 S
-523 DKLSASIVNAGRGSV
+523 LSASIDSIGQGRINVS
-538 GVIYLSERTVAS
+538 YSSERTIAT
-550 EEGLKNEEVE
+550 EEGLQNDEYN
-560 IMKKF
+560 ISNHF
-565 SVVVMESLKGFNV
+565 NITILESLKGFKV
-578 DNYVEMVSTETRD
+578 DGYVDMVSTETRD
-591 FVLTPDPVG
+591 FVLTPDPVD

-611 ITPNSYL
+611 IKDANV
-618 PEEWKSMV
+618 PEMWKSIV

-633 SKLNYTIIP
+633 TILNYTIKP

-658 VATSNVLI
+658 VATSHVGI
-666 GQRYMQKAGWKWTS
+666 GQRYIQKAGWKWTS
-680 FYAGGVRWNSPEYEL
+680 LYSGGVSWNSPEYEL
-695 GNVVEEIRSE
+695 GDVVEEIRSE

-712 PEYGYFGDLNSLGT
+712 PEYGYFGDLNRLES

-734 KEEEPGLLDLR
+734 KEEEPGLLNLR
-745 IMYTGAYEDMQTHRQ
+745 IYPGGYEDMRPYRQ

-779 SVFSTEDSNANNFNV
+779 SVFSTEDANANKFNV
-794 GDRIVSKDDGFA
+794 GDRIVSKDNGFA
-806 EYNGEKWTGTLITLH
+806 EYNGEKWTGTLTTLH

-829 NAGSENVD
+829 NAASDTIN
-837 MEYQRES
+837 MELKYEWN
-844 LMPQGTPVM
+844 MPQGTPVM

-966 SADIASSGIAIVDGQ
+966 AADIASSGIAIVDGQ
-981 ITVQGMDVADI
+981 ITVQGMDVADV

-1003 TGETTVAGLPSG
+1003 TGETTVTGLPSG

>member
-33 PDEHVIYVGLVDDQ
+33 PDEHVIYVGLVDDK
-47 GSAVQSFNENTYL
+47 GSAVQSFNANTYL
-60 GAFIDGECRGLAKVS
+60 GAFIDGECRGIAEVS

-105 RLSVPGANTSYIYND
+105 RLSIPGTNMSYIYND
-120 LQPAADAVTYTNK
+120 LKPAANAVTYTNK
-133 KTTGTLSD
+133 KTTGTLSA
-141 LFPLKF
+141 LYPLTF
-147 IQPLYY
+147 IQSWVCGY
-153 AFTQETVSV
+153 TQTSVKV
-162 KVGEQLNLL
+162 KVGEEINLL
-171 DYITF
+171 DYLKFTP
-176 EPANAN
+176 ENAN
-182 IPELNWNMY
+182 IPELIWGISRNH
-191 DESWRENVNIEG
+191 RENVTITG
-203 NKLTAIKSTGKY
+203 NTLKALKSTKFV
-215 GAVGIF
+215 GAATVSA
-221 PKLWDMKNTGDHTS
+221 KLNDFTFSSENHNLK
-235 INVRVIQPATSIE
+235 IVVIQPATSIE
-248 LRDEYKNGITVNLGD
+248 LLDEYKNGITVNLGD
-263 TAALNTVLR
+263 TSVLNTVLHKCFNIL
-272 SGYTTSPADCNEEL
+272 PEDCNEKMW
-286 TWKSS
+286 WKSN
-291 DETALLP
+291 DETAIRP
-298 MIGSDIGKFNPVK
+298 MGGNDIGKFEPVK
-311 AGTYTMTLSGENA
+311 TGTYTMTLGGEKA

-334 PVEYINPVGTVK
+334 PVEYIEMVGSVK
-346 VIKMYVGENL
+346 TIKMFVGENL
-356 LDILPSGYKVMPED
+356 LNILPSGYKVMPED
-370 AADRSV
+370 ATDRSV
-376 RYEVNQSYSDQGV
+376 HYEVNQSFSDQGV

-401 IFGNLYFNEGDEMIA
+401 IFGDLYFNEGDEMIA
-416 LKSGRVRVTIRSVQ
+416 LKPGRVRVTINSTQ
-430 NPQASCEYEVIVKDG
+430 NSRAYCEYEVIVKRG
-445 PTSITF
+445 PTNITF

-459 LPIKD
+459 MPRKD
-464 TDKSDISEDIRNNI
+464 TDKWDISEDIRNNI
-478 IMTPSWPKYDEN
+478 IMTPSWPKYEEYEEYDIA
-490 ESYDKR
+490 ESDLDILSYTKAVN
-496 STLLYI
+496 LYYN
-502 QFVKDV
+502 FEKD
-508 TSDTEVITLDYDFTE
+508 S
-523 DKLSASIVNAGRGSV
+523 LSASIDSIGGGWINVS
-538 GVIYLSERTVAS
+538 YSSERTIAT
-550 EEGLKNEEVE
+550 EEGLQNDEYE
-560 IMKKF
+560 ISNHF
-565 SVVVMESLKGFNV
+565 NITILESLKGFKV
-578 DNYVEMVSTETRD
+578 DEYVEMVSTETRD
-591 FVLTPDPVG
+591 FVLTPDPVD

-611 ITPNSYL
+611 IVDASV
-618 PEEWKSMV
+618 PEMWKSIV

-633 SKLNYTIIP
+633 TMLNYTIRP

-658 VATSNVLI
+658 VATSYVGI

-680 FYAGGVRWNSPEYEL
+680 LYSGGVSWNSPEYEL

-712 PEYGYFGDLNSLGT
+712 PEYGYFGDLNRLEP

-734 KEEEPGLLDLR
+734 KEEEPGLLNLR
-745 IMYTGAYEDMQTHRQ
+745 IYPGGYEDMRPYRQ

-779 SVFSTEDSNANNFNV
+779 SVFSTEDANANKFNV
-794 GDRIVSKDDGFA
+794 GDRIVSKDNGFA
-806 EYNGEKWTGTLITLH
+806 EYNGEKWTGTLTTLH

-829 NAGSENVD
+829 NAASDTIN
-837 MEYQRES
+837 MELKYEWN
-844 LMPQGTPVM
+844 MPQGTPVM

-874 TIVAD
+874 TIIAD

-903 EMIDGKCFI
+903 EMIEGKCFI

-925 LHDAVSGEMRTINEQ
+925 LYDAVSGEMRTINEQ

-966 SADIASSGIAIVDGQ
+966 AADIASSGIAIVNGQ
-981 ITVQGMDVADI
+981 ITVQGMDVADV

>member
-1 MRKQLLL
+1 
-8 MLSLLLYAVGM
+8 MLSLLLYAVGI

-60 GAFIDGECRGLAKVS
+60 GAFIEGECRGLAKVS
-75 QKSVSDTKTIYYF
+75 RYSVSDTQTIYYF
-88 ALRVKGSDTDNG
+88 ALRVKGTNTDNG
-100 KAISF
+100 KAITY
-105 RLSVPGANTSYIYND
+105 RLSVGGNQSLVFND
-120 LQPAADAVTYTNK
+120 LKPAANAVTYTNNG
-133 KTTGTLSD
+133 TTGKLSA
-141 LFPLKF
+141 LYTLKF
-147 IQPLYY
+147 IRPYYYSIVQP
-153 AFTQETVSV
+153 EVSV
-162 KVGEQLNLL
+162 KVGAEFNLL
-171 DYITF
+171 DHITF

-182 IPELNWNMY
+182 IPELNWTMGQG
-191 DESWRENVNIEG
+191 EKENEYASIKG
-203 NKLTAIKSTGKY
+203 NTFKALKSTGKY
-215 GAVGIF
+215 SWVSVS
-221 PKLWDMKNTGDHTS
+221 PNLWGMKPTGQYTEVS
-235 INVRVIQPATSIE
+235 VRVIQPATSIE

-334 PVEYINPVGTVK
+334 PVEYIKMVGSVK
-346 VIKMYVGENL
+346 TIKMFLGENL
-356 LDILPSGYKVMPED
+356 LDILPSGYKVMPEN
-370 AADRSV
+370 ATDRSV
-376 RYEVNQSYSDQGV
+376 HYEVNQSFSDQGV
-389 YEDGDGAYKYTD
+389 YEDGDGAYEYTD
-401 IFGNLYFNEGDEMIA
+401 IFGDEYFNEGDEMIA
-416 LKSGRVRVTIRSVQ
+416 LKPGRVRVTIRSVQ
-430 NPQASCEYEVIVKDG
+430 NPQASCTYEVIVKDG

-459 LPIKD
+459 MPIKD
-464 TDKSDISEDIRNNI
+464 TDKWDISEDIRNNI
-478 IMTPSWPKYDEN
+478 IMTPSWPKYDEYEEYDIA
-490 ESYDKR
+490 ESDLDIR
-496 STLLYI
+496 SYTKAVKLYYN
-502 QFVKDV
+502 F
-508 TSDTEVITLDYDFTE
+508 EE
-523 DKLSASIVNAGRGSV
+523 DSLSASIDSIGGGRINVS
-538 GVIYLSERTVAS
+538 YSSERTIAT
-550 EEGLKNEEVE
+550 EEGLQNDEYRVSNHFN
-560 IMKKF
+560 ITIL
-565 SVVVMESLKGFNV
+565 ESLKGFKV
-578 DNYVEMVSTETRD
+578 DGYVEMVSTETRD

-611 ITPNSYL
+611 ITPDSYV

-633 SKLNYTIIP
+633 TKLNYTILP
-642 HSVGRATISV
+642 HGVGSATISV
-652 KLDGVE
+652 KLDGEE
-658 VATSNVLI
+658 VATSHVEI

-680 FYAGGVRWNSPEYEL
+680 FYAGGVSWNSPEYEL

-705 DALLHND
+705 DALLYND
-712 PEYGYFGDLNSLGT
+712 PEYGYFGEINRLES

-745 IMYTGAYEDMQTHRQ
+745 IMYTGAYEDMQTSRQ

-779 SVFSTEDSNANNFNV
+779 SVFVKEENINNFNV
-794 GDRIVSKDDGFA
+794 GDRIVSKDNGFA
-806 EYNGEKWTGTLITLH
+806 EYNGEKWTGTLTTLH

-837 MEYQRES
+837 MEYLRES

-879 LGNDYSA
+879 LGNEYSA

-1003 TGETTVAGLPSG
+1003 TGETTVTGLPSG

>member
-1 MRKQLLL
+1 

-47 GSAVQSFNENTYL
+47 GSAVQSFNDNTYL
-60 GAFIDGECRGLAKVS
+60 GAFIEGECRGLAKVS
-75 QKSVSDTKTIYYF
+75 RYSVSDTQTIYYF
-88 ALRVKGSDTDNG
+88 ALRVKGTNTDNG
-100 KAISF
+100 KAISY
-105 RLSVPGANTSYIYND
+105 RLSTGGNQSLVFND
-120 LQPAADAVTYTNK
+120 LKPAANAVTYTNNG
-133 KTTGTLSD
+133 TTGKLSA
-141 LFPLKF
+141 LYALKF
-147 IQPLYY
+147 IRPYYYSIVQP
-153 AFTQETVSV
+153 EVSV
-162 KVGEQLNLL
+162 KVGAEFNLL
-171 DYITF
+171 DHITF

-182 IPELNWNMY
+182 IPELNWTMGQS
-191 DESWRENVNIEG
+191 EKENEYASIKG
-203 NKLTAIKSTGKY
+203 NTFKALKSTGKY
-215 GAVGIF
+215 GWVSVS
-221 PKLWDMKNTGDHTS
+221 PNLWDMKPTGQYTKVS
-235 INVRVIQPATSIE
+235 VRVIQPATSIE

-291 DETALLP
+291 DETAILP

-334 PVEYINPVGTVK
+334 PVKYIEMVGSVK
-346 VIKMYVGENL
+346 TIKMFLGENL
-356 LDILPSGYKVMPED
+356 LDILPAGYKVMPED
-370 AADRSV
+370 ATDRSV

-416 LKSGRVRVTIRSVQ
+416 LKPGRVRVTIRSVQ
-430 NPQASCEYEVIVKDG
+430 NPQASFEYEVIVKDG
-445 PTSITF
+445 PTNISF
-451 KQEEMTFL
+451 KQDEMTFL

-464 TDKSDISEDIRNNI
+464 TDKWDISEDIRNNI
-478 IMTPSWPKYDEN
+478 ILTPSWPKYE
-490 ESYDKR
+490 EYEYYDIAQ
-496 STLLYI
+496 SN
-502 QFVKDV
+502 
-508 TSDTEVITLDYDFTE
+508 LDISSLTDAVNVYYDFKK
-523 DKLSASIVNAGRGSV
+523 DSISASIVKV
-538 GVIYLSERTVAS
+538 GEGWIDIAYSSERTIAT
-550 EEGLKNEEVE
+550 EEGLKNDEYE
-560 IMKKF
+560 ISNHF
-565 SVVVMESLKGFNV
+565 HVTIMESLKGFNV
-578 DNYVEMVSTETRD
+578 DNYVEMVSTETHD

-611 ITPNSYL
+611 ITPDSYVS
-618 PEEWKSMV
+618 EEWKSMV
-626 EIVPTDE
+626 EILPTDDTM
-633 SKLNYTIIP
+633 LNYTIKP
-642 HSVGRATISV
+642 HGVGRATISV

-658 VATSNVLI
+658 VATSNVSI

-712 PEYGYFGDLNSLGT
+712 PEYGYFGDIYGLDT

-734 KEEEPGLLDLR
+734 KEEEPGLLNLR

-794 GDRIVSKDDGFA
+794 GDRIVSKDNGFA
-806 EYNGEKWTGTLITLH
+806 EYNGEKWTGTLTTLH

-837 MEYQRES
+837 MEYQRENS
-844 LMPQGTPVM
+844 MPQGTPVM

-874 TIVAD
+874 TIV
-879 LGNDYSA
+879 
-886 ERFTVGAFVG
+886 T
-896 DECRGEG
+896 
-903 EMIDGKCFI
+903 
-912 TVHADKGETISFK
+912 
-925 LHDAVSGEMRTINEQ
+925 
-940 MPFAK
+940 
-945 MAGSLRAPQRL
+945 
-956 TVGGIVTGIT
+956 
-966 SADIASSGIAIVDGQ
+966 
-981 ITVQGMDVADI
+981 
-992 IVCNASGAVVS
+992 
-1003 TGETTVAGLPSG
+1003 GLPSG

>member
-1 MRKQLLL
+1 

-33 PDEHVIYVGLVDDQ
+33 PDEHVIYVGLTE
-47 GSAVQSFNENTYL
+47 GSLDNCGQKELPENTYL
-60 GAFIDGECRGLAKVS
+60 GAFIDGECRGLAKV
-75 QKSVSDTKTIYYF
+75 QKKSLSVALTINYF
-88 ALRVKGSDTDNG
+88 PLRVKGDTNDEG

-105 RLSVPGANTSYIYND
+105 RLLYPGGQLSYVYD

-153 AFTQETVSV
+153 GFTQETVSV
-162 KVGEQLNLL
+162 KVGEQINLL

-191 DESWRENVNIEG
+191 EESENVIIEG

-215 GAVGIF
+215 GSVGVF
-221 PKLWDMKNTGDHTS
+221 PKLWDMKNTGQYSD
-235 INVRVIQPATSIE
+235 INIRVIQPATSIE

-272 SGYTTSPADCNEEL
+272 SGYTTAPADCNEEL

-291 DETALLP
+291 DETAIRP
-298 MIGSDIGKFNPVK
+298 MTSESDLGKFEPVK
-311 AGTYTMTLSGENA
+311 TGTYTMTLSGENA

-334 PVEYINPVGTVK
+334 PVEYIEMVGSVK
-346 VIKMYVGENL
+346 TIKMFLGENL
-356 LDILPSGYKVMPED
+356 LDILPAGYKVMPED
-370 AADRSV
+370 ATDRSV
-376 RYEVNQSYSDQGV
+376 HYEVNQSFSDQGV

-401 IFGNLYFNEGDEMIA
+401 IFGDIHFNEGDEMIA
-416 LKSGRVRVTIRSVQ
+416 LKPGRVRVTINSTQ
-430 NPQASCEYEVIVKDG
+430 NSRAYCEYEVIVKRG
-445 PTSITF
+445 PTNITF

-459 LPIKD
+459 MPIKD
-464 TDKSDISEDIRNNI
+464 TDKWDISEDIRNNI
-478 IMTPSWPKYDEN
+478 IMTPSWPKYEEYEEYDIAQSDLDIR
-490 ESYDKR
+490 SYTKAVK
-496 STLLYI
+496 LYYN
-502 QFVKDV
+502 FEKD
-508 TSDTEVITLDYDFTE
+508 S
-523 DKLSASIVNAGRGSV
+523 LSASIDSIGQGRINVS
-538 GVIYLSERTVAS
+538 YSSERTIAT
-550 EEGLKNEEVE
+550 EEGLQNDEYR
-560 IMKKF
+560 ISNHF
-565 SVVVMESLKGFNV
+565 NITILESLKGFKV
-578 DNYVEMVSTETRD
+578 DGYVDMVSTETRD
-591 FVLTPDPVG
+591 FVLTPDPVD

-611 ITPNSYL
+611 IVDASV
-618 PEEWKSMV
+618 PEMWKSIV

-633 SKLNYTIIP
+633 TMLNYTIKP

-658 VATSNVLI
+658 VATSHVGI

-680 FYAGGVRWNSPEYEL
+680 LYSGGVSWNSPEYEL
-695 GNVVEEIRSE
+695 GDVVEEIRSE

-712 PEYGYFGDLNSLGT
+712 PEYGYFGDLNRLEPGE
-726 GTCYKIKV
+726 CYKIKV
-734 KEEEPGLLDLR
+734 KEEEPGLLNLR
-745 IMYTGAYEDMQTHRQ
+745 IYPGGYEDMRPYRQ

-779 SVFSTEDSNANNFNV
+779 SVFSTEDANANKFNV
-794 GDRIVSKDDGFA
+794 GDRIVSKDNGFA
-806 EYNGEKWTGTLITLH
+806 EYNGEKWTGTLTTLH

-829 NAGSENVD
+829 NAASDTIN
-837 MEYQRES
+837 MELKYEWN
-844 LMPQGTPVM
+844 MPQGTPVM
-853 NAPQH
+853 NAPQR
-858 KQSVWTYN
+858 KQTIWTYN

-879 LGNDYSA
+879 LGNNYSA

-966 SADIASSGIAIVDGQ
+966 AADIASSGIAVVDGQ
-981 ITVQGMDVADI
+981 ITVQGMDVADV

-1003 TGETTVAGLPSG
+1003 TGETTVTGLPSG

>member
-1 MRKQLLL
+1 

-33 PDEHVIYVGLVDDQ
+33 PDEHVIYVGLVDDK
-47 GSAVQSFNENTYL
+47 GSAVQSFNANTYL
-60 GAFIDGECRGLAKVS
+60 GAFIDGECRGIAEVS

-105 RLSVPGANTSYIYND
+105 RLSIPGTNMSYIYND
-120 LQPAADAVTYTNK
+120 LKPAANAVTYTNK
-133 KTTGTLSD
+133 KTTGTLSA
-141 LFPLKF
+141 LYPLTF
-147 IQPLYY
+147 IQSWVCGY
-153 AFTQETVSV
+153 TQTFVSV
-162 KVGEQLNLL
+162 KVGEEINLL
-171 DYITF
+171 DYLKFTP
-176 EPANAN
+176 ENAN
-182 IPELNWNMY
+182 IPELIWGINRNH
-191 DESWRENVNIEG
+191 REYVTITG
-203 NKLTAIKSTGKY
+203 NTLKALKSTKFV
-215 GAVGIF
+215 GAATVSA
-221 PKLWDMKNTGDHTS
+221 KLKDFTFSSENQSLKIT
-235 INVRVIQPATSIE
+235 VIQPATSIE
-248 LRDEYKNGITVNLGD
+248 LLDEYKNGITVNLGD
-263 TAALNTVLR
+263 TSVLNTVLHKCFNIL
-272 SGYTTSPADCNEEL
+272 PEDCNEKMW
-286 TWKSS
+286 WKSN
-291 DETALLP
+291 DETAIRP
-298 MIGSDIGKFNPVK
+298 MEGNDIGKFEPVK
-311 AGTYTMTLSGENA
+311 TGTYTMTLGGEKA

-334 PVEYINPVGTVK
+334 PVEYIEMVGSVK
-346 VIKMYVGENL
+346 TIKMFVGENL
-356 LDILPSGYKVMPED
+356 LNILPSGYKVMPED
-370 AADRSV
+370 ATDRSV
-376 RYEVNQSYSDQGV
+376 HYEVNQSFSDQGV

-401 IFGNLYFNEGDEMIA
+401 IFGDLYFNEGDEMIA
-416 LKSGRVRVTIRSVQ
+416 LKPGRVRVTINSTQ
-430 NPQASCEYEVIVKDG
+430 NSRAYCEYEVIVKRG
-445 PTSITF
+445 PTNITF

-459 LPIKD
+459 MPRKD
-464 TDKSDISEDIRNNI
+464 TDKWDISEDIRNNI
-478 IMTPSWPKYDEN
+478 IMTPSWPKYEEY
-490 ESYDKR
+490 ESYDIAQ
-496 STLLYI
+496 SNLDISSLTDA
-502 QFVKDV
+502 VKL
-508 TSDTEVITLDYDFTE
+508 SYDFKK
-523 DKLSASIVNAGRGSV
+523 DIISASIVKV
-538 GVIYLSERTVAS
+538 GEGWIDISYSSERTIAT
-550 EEGLKNEEVE
+550 EEGLQNDEYR
-560 IMKKF
+560 ISNHF
-565 SVVVMESLKGFNV
+565 NITILESLKGFKV
-578 DNYVEMVSTETRD
+578 DEYVEMVSTETRD
-591 FVLTPDPVG
+591 FVLTPDPVD

-611 ITPNSYL
+611 IVDASV
-618 PEEWKSMV
+618 PEMWKSIV

-633 SKLNYTIIP
+633 TMLNYTIRP

-658 VATSNVLI
+658 VATSYVGI

-680 FYAGGVRWNSPEYEL
+680 LYSGGVSWNSPEYEL

-712 PEYGYFGDLNSLGT
+712 PEYGYFGDLNRLEP

-734 KEEEPGLLDLR
+734 KEEEPGLLNLR
-745 IMYTGAYEDMQTHRQ
+745 IYPGGYEDMRPYRQ

-779 SVFSTEDSNANNFNV
+779 SVFSTEDANANKFNV
-794 GDRIVSKDDGFA
+794 GDRIVSKDNGFA
-806 EYNGEKWTGTLITLH
+806 EYNGEKWTGTLTTLH

-829 NAGSENVD
+829 NAASDTIN
-837 MEYQRES
+837 MELKYEWN
-844 LMPQGTPVM
+844 MPQGTPVM

-966 SADIASSGIAIVDGQ
+966 AADIASSGIAVVDGQ
-981 ITVQGMDVADI
+981 ITVQGMDVADV

>member
-47 GSAVQSFNENTYL
+47 GSAVQSFNDNTYL

-75 QKSVSDTKTIYYF
+75 RYSVSDTQTIYYF
-88 ALRVKGSDTDNG
+88 ALRVKGTNTDNG
-100 KAISF
+100 KAISY
-105 RLSVPGANTSYIYND
+105 RLSIGGNQSFVFND
-120 LQPAADAVTYTNK
+120 LKPAANAVTYTNNG
-133 KTTGTLSD
+133 TTGKLSA
-141 LFPLKF
+141 LYQLTF
-147 IQPLYY
+147 IRPGYYSIVQP
-153 AFTQETVSV
+153 EVSV
-162 KVGEQLNLL
+162 KVGAEFNLL
-171 DYITF
+171 DHITF

-182 IPELNWNMY
+182 IPEMNWTMGQG
-191 DESWRENVNIEG
+191 EKENEYASIKG
-203 NKLTAIKSTGKY
+203 NTFKALKSTGKY
-215 GAVGIF
+215 GSVSVS
-221 PKLWDMKNTGDHTS
+221 PNLWGMKPAGQYTKVS
-235 INVRVIQPATSIE
+235 IRIIQPATSIE

-334 PVEYINPVGTVK
+334 PVEYIKMVGSVK
-346 VIKMYVGENL
+346 TIKMFLGENL
-356 LDILPSGYKVMPED
+356 LDILPAGYKVMPED
-370 AADRSV
+370 ATDRSV
-376 RYEVNQSYSDQGV
+376 HYEVNPGYYQGV
-389 YEDGDGAYKYTD
+389 HEDVDGAYEYTD
-401 IFGNLYFNEGDEMIA
+401 IFGDEYFNEGDEMIA
-416 LKSGRVRVTIRSVQ
+416 LKPGRVRVTIRSVQ
-430 NPQASCEYEVIVKDG
+430 NPQATCTYEVIVKDG
-445 PTSITF
+445 PTNITF

-459 LPIKD
+459 MPRKD
-464 TDKSDISEDIRNNI
+464 TDKWDISEDIRNNI
-478 IMTPSWPKYDEN
+478 IMTPSWPKYEEYEEYDIAQSDLDIR
-490 ESYDKR
+490 SYTKAVN
-496 STLLYI
+496 LYYN
-502 QFVKDV
+502 FEKD
-508 TSDTEVITLDYDFTE
+508 S
-523 DKLSASIVNAGRGSV
+523 LSASIDSIGGGWINVS
-538 GVIYLSERTVAS
+538 YSSERTIAT
-550 EEGLKNEEVE
+550 EEGLQNDEYR
-560 IMKKF
+560 ISNHF
-565 SVVVMESLKGFNV
+565 NITILESLKGFKV
-578 DNYVEMVSTETRD
+578 DEYVEMVSTETRD
-591 FVLTPDPVG
+591 FVLTPDPVD

-611 ITPNSYL
+611 ITPDSYVS
-618 PEEWKSMV
+618 EEWKSIV

-633 SKLNYTIIP
+633 NKLNYTIRP

-658 VATSNVLI
+658 VATSHVEI

-680 FYAGGVRWNSPEYEL
+680 FYAGSVRWNSPEYEL
-695 GNVVEEIRSE
+695 GDVVEEIRSE

-712 PEYGYFGDLNSLGT
+712 PEYGYFGDIYSLET
-726 GTCYKIKV
+726 GECYKIKV

-745 IMYTGAYEDMQTHRQ
+745 IMYTGAYEDMQTSRR

-779 SVFSTEDSNANNFNV
+779 SVFVKEENINVFNV

-806 EYNGEKWTGTLITLH
+806 EYNGEKWTGTLTTLH

-966 SADIASSGIAIVDGQ
+966 AADIASSGIAVVDGQ

>member
-1 MRKQLLL
+1 
-8 MLSLLLYAVGM
+8 MLFLLLYAVGM

-33 PDEHVIYVGLVDDQ
+33 PDEHVIFVGLVDDK
-47 GSAVQSFNENTYL
+47 GSAVQSFNDNTYL

-75 QKSVSDTKTIYYF
+75 RYSVSDTQTIYYF
-88 ALRVKGSDTDNG
+88 ALRVKGTNTDNG
-100 KAISF
+100 KAISY
-105 RLSVPGANTSYIYND
+105 RLSVGGNQSFVFND
-120 LQPAADAVTYTNK
+120 LKPAANAVTYTNNG
-133 KTTGTLSD
+133 TTGKLSA
-141 LFPLKF
+141 LYQLTF
-147 IQPLYY
+147 IRPGYYSIVQP
-153 AFTQETVSV
+153 EVNV
-162 KVGEQLNLL
+162 KVGAEFNLL
-171 DYITF
+171 DHITF

-182 IPELNWNMY
+182 IPEMNWTMGQG
-191 DESWRENVNIEG
+191 EKENEYASIKG
-203 NKLTAIKSTGKY
+203 NTFKALKSTGKY
-215 GAVGIF
+215 SWVSVSPNLLG
-221 PKLWDMKNTGDHTS
+221 MKPTGQYTEIS
-235 INVRVIQPATSIE
+235 VRVIQPATSIE

-272 SGYTTSPADCNEEL
+272 SGYTTAPADCNEEL

-291 DETALLP
+291 DETAIRP
-298 MIGSDIGKFNPVK
+298 MEGNDIGKFNPVK
-311 AGTYTMTLSGENA
+311 TGTYTMTLGGENA

-334 PVEYINPVGTVK
+334 PVEYINPVGRVK
-346 VIKMYVGENL
+346 EIKMYIGDNL

-370 AADRSV
+370 ATDRSV
-376 RYEVNQSYSDQGV
+376 RYEVLPSYNQDQEFK
-389 YEDGDGAYKYTD
+389 YNEILEDKGSEG
-401 IFGNLYFNEGDEMIA
+401 IFARKPGRARIA
-416 LKSGRVRVTIRSVQ
+416 IISNQ
-430 NPQASCEYEVIVKDG
+430 NPQATCEYEVIVKDG
-445 PTSITF
+445 PTNITF

-459 LPIKD
+459 MPIKD
-464 TDKSDISEDIRNNI
+464 TDKWDISEDIRNNI
-478 IMTPSWPKYDEN
+478 IMTPSWPKYEEY
-490 ESYDKR
+490 ESYDIAQ
-496 STLLYI
+496 SNLDISSLTDA
-502 QFVKDV
+502 VKL
-508 TSDTEVITLDYDFTE
+508 SYDFKK
-523 DKLSASIVNAGRGSV
+523 DIISASVVKV
-538 GVIYLSERTVAS
+538 GEGWIDISYSSERTIAT
-550 EEGLKNEEVE
+550 EEGLRNDEYE
-560 IMKKF
+560 ISNHF
-565 SVVVMESLKGFNV
+565 HVTILESLKGFKV
-578 DNYVEMVSTETRD
+578 DEYVEMVSTETRD
-591 FVLTPDPVG
+591 FVLTPDPVD

-611 ITPNSYL
+611 ITPNSYVS
-618 PEEWKSMV
+618 EEWKSIV
-626 EIVPTDE
+626 EIVPTDKN
-633 SKLNYTIIP
+633 KLNYTIRP
-642 HSVGRATISV
+642 HSVGRAIISV

-658 VATSNVLI
+658 VASSNVLI
-666 GQRYMQKAGWKWTS
+666 GQRYMQKAGWKWAS
-680 FYAGGVRWNSPEYEL
+680 LYSGDVSWNSPEYEL

-712 PEYGYFGDLNSLGT
+712 PEYGYFGDINRLES

-745 IMYTGAYEDMQTHRQ
+745 IMYTGAYEDMRTHRQ

-779 SVFSTEDSNANNFNV
+779 SVFSTEDAYANNFNV
-794 GDRIVSKDDGFA
+794 GDRIVSKDNGFA
-806 EYNGEKWTGTLITLH
+806 EYNGEKWTGTLTTLH

-874 TIVAD
+874 TIIAD

-966 SADIASSGIAIVDGQ
+966 AADIASSGIAIVDGQ
-981 ITVQGMDVADI
+981 ITVQGMDVADV

-1003 TGETTVAGLPSG
+1003 TGETTVTGLPSG

>member
-1 MRKQLLL
+1 

-47 GSAVQSFNENTYL
+47 GSAVQSFNDNTYL
-60 GAFIDGECRGLAKVS
+60 GAFIEGECRGLAKVS
-75 QKSVSDTKTIYYF
+75 RYSVSDTQTIYYF
-88 ALRVKGSDTDNG
+88 ALRVKGTNTDNG
-100 KAISF
+100 KAISY
-105 RLSVPGANTSYIYND
+105 RLSIPGANMSYIYND
-120 LQPAADAVTYTNK
+120 LKPAANAVTYTNNG
-133 KTTGTLSD
+133 TTGKLSA
-141 LFPLKF
+141 LYQLTF
-147 IQPLYY
+147 IRPGYYSIVQP
-153 AFTQETVSV
+153 EVSV
-162 KVGEQLNLL
+162 KVGAEFNLL
-171 DYITF
+171 DHITF

-182 IPELNWNMY
+182 IPEMNWTMGQG
-191 DESWRENVNIEG
+191 EKENEYASIKG
-203 NKLTAIKSTGKY
+203 NTFKALKSTGKY
-215 GAVGIF
+215 GSVSVS
-221 PKLWDMKNTGDHTS
+221 PNLWDMKPTGQYTKVS
-235 INVRVIQPATSIE
+235 IRIIQPATSIE

-334 PVEYINPVGTVK
+334 PVEYINPVGRVK
-346 VIKMYVGENL
+346 KIKMYIGDNL
-356 LDILPSGYKVMPED
+356 LSILPSGYKVMPED
-370 AADRSV
+370 ATDRSV
-376 RYEVNQSYSDQGV
+376 HYEVLPSYNQDQEFK
-389 YEDGDGAYKYTD
+389 YNEILEDNGSEG
-401 IFGNLYFNEGDEMIA
+401 IFARKPGRARIA
-416 LKSGRVRVTIRSVQ
+416 IISNQ
-430 NPQASCEYEVIVKDG
+430 NPQAACTYEVIVKDG
-445 PTSITF
+445 PTNITF

-459 LPIKD
+459 MPIKD
-464 TDKSDISEDIRNNI
+464 TDKWDISEDIRNNI
-478 IMTPSWPKYDEN
+478 IMTPSWPKYEEY
-490 ESYDKR
+490 ESYDIAQSNLDISSLTDAVK
-496 STLLYI
+496 LY
-502 QFVKDV
+502 
-508 TSDTEVITLDYDFTE
+508 YDFKK
-523 DKLSASIVNAGRGSV
+523 DSLSASVVKV
-538 GVIYLSERTVAS
+538 GEGWIDISYSSERTIAT
-550 EEGLKNEEVE
+550 EEGLRNDEYE
-560 IMKKF
+560 ISNHF
-565 SVVVMESLKGFNV
+565 HVTIMESLKGFKV
-578 DNYVEMVSTETRD
+578 DGYVDMVSTETRD

-611 ITPNSYL
+611 ITPNTYVS
-618 PEEWKSMV
+618 EEWKSIV

-633 SKLNYTIIP
+633 TMLNYTIRP

-658 VATSNVLI
+658 VATSYVSI

-680 FYAGGVRWNSPEYEL
+680 FYAGSVRWNSPEYEL
-695 GNVVEEIRSE
+695 GDVVEEIRSE

-712 PEYGYFGDLNSLGT
+712 PEYGYFGDIYSLET
-726 GTCYKIKV
+726 GECYKIKV

-745 IMYTGAYEDMQTHRQ
+745 IMYTGAYEDMQTSRR

-765 NWLGNPYQY
+765 NWFGNPYQY

-779 SVFSTEDSNANNFNV
+779 SVFVKEENINVFDV

-806 EYNGEKWTGTLITLH
+806 EYNGEKWTGTLTTLH

-879 LGNDYSA
+879 LGNEYSA

-966 SADIASSGIAIVDGQ
+966 AADIASSGIAIVDGQ

>member
-47 GSAVQSFNENTYL
+47 GSAVQSFNDNTYL
-60 GAFIDGECRGLAKVS
+60 GAFIEGECRGLAKVS
-75 QKSVSDTKTIYYF
+75 RYSVSDTQTIYYF
-88 ALRVKGSDTDNG
+88 ALRVKGTNTDNG
-100 KAISF
+100 KAISY
-105 RLSVPGANTSYIYND
+105 RLSVGGNHSFVFND
-120 LQPAADAVTYTNK
+120 LKPAANAVTYTNNG
-133 KTTGTLSD
+133 TTGKLSA
-141 LFPLKF
+141 LYQLTF
-147 IQPLYY
+147 IRPGYYSIVQP
-153 AFTQETVSV
+153 EVSV
-162 KVGEQLNLL
+162 KVGAEFNLL
-171 DYITF
+171 DHITF

-182 IPELNWNMY
+182 IPEMNWTMGQG
-191 DESWRENVNIEG
+191 EKENEYASIKG
-203 NKLTAIKSTGKY
+203 NTFKALKSTGKY
-215 GAVGIF
+215 GSVSVS
-221 PKLWDMKNTGDHTS
+221 PNLWGMKPTGQYREVR
-235 INVRVIQPATSIE
+235 VRVIQSATSIE

-286 TWKSS
+286 TWKSN
-291 DETALLP
+291 DETAILP

-311 AGTYTMTLSGENA
+311 PGTYTMTLSGENA
-324 SVDLKVTVIK
+324 SVDLKVTVVK
-334 PVEYINPVGTVK
+334 PVESIIPVGSVK
-346 VIKMYVGENL
+346 TIKMFVGENL
-356 LDILPSGYKVMPED
+356 LNILPAGYKVMPED
-370 AADRSV
+370 ASDRSV
-376 RYEVNQSYSDQGV
+376 GYEVNQSFSDQGV

-401 IFGNLYFNEGDEMIA
+401 IFGDIHFNEGAEMVA
-416 LKSGRVRVTIRSVQ
+416 LKPGRVRVVIRSVQ
-430 NPQASCEYEVIVKDG
+430 NPQMGCEYEVIVKRG
-445 PTSITF
+445 PTSITS
-451 KQEEMTFL
+451 KQDEMTFMM
-459 LPIKD
+459 PRKD
-464 TDKSDISEDIRNNI
+464 TDKWDISEDIRNNI
-478 IMTPSWPKYDEN
+478 IMNPSWPKYEEN
-490 ESYDKR
+490 EEYDVYNTDLQISSPDKAIKLNYTF
-496 STLLYI
+496 ST
-502 QFVKDV
+502 
-508 TSDTEVITLDYDFTE
+508 
-523 DKLSASIVNAGRGSV
+523 DKLEASIVEAGNATIDIS
-538 GVIYLSERTVAS
+538 YTTEHTVAT
-550 EEGLKNEEVE
+550 EEGLKNDHLLLEKHFLVT
-560 IMKKF
+560 IL
-565 SVVVMESLKGFNV
+565 ESLKGFKV
-578 DNYVEMVSTETRD
+578 DGYVEMVSTETRD
-591 FVLTPDPVG
+591 FVLTPDPVD

-611 ITPNSYL
+611 ITPDSYVS
-618 PEEWKSMV
+618 EEWKSIV

-633 SKLNYTIIP
+633 TMLNYTIKP

-658 VATSNVLI
+658 VATSHVGI
-666 GQRYMQKAGWKWTS
+666 GQRYMQKAGWKWAS
-680 FYAGGVRWNSPEYEL
+680 LYGGGVRWNSPEYEL

-712 PEYGYFGDLNSLGT
+712 PEYGYFGDLNSLDT

-745 IMYTGAYEDMQTHRQ
+745 IMYTGAYEDMRTYRQ

-779 SVFSTEDSNANNFNV
+779 SVFVKEENRNVFNV

-806 EYNGEKWTGTLITLH
+806 EYNGEKWTGTLTTLR

-829 NAGSENVD
+829 NAASDTIN
-837 MEYQRES
+837 MELKYEWN
-844 LMPQGTPVM
+844 MPQGTPVI

-879 LGNDYSA
+879 LGNNYSA

-966 SADIASSGIAIVDGQ
+966 AADIASSGIAIVDGQ
-981 ITVQGMDVADI
+981 ITVQGMDVADV

-1003 TGETTVAGLPSG
+1003 TGETTVTGLPSG

>member
-1 MRKQLLL
+1 

-33 PDEHVIYVGLVDDQ
+33 PDEHVIFVGLVDDQ
-47 GSAVQSFNENTYL
+47 GSAVQSFNDNTYL
-60 GAFIDGECRGLAKVS
+60 GAFIEGECRGLAKVS
-75 QKSVSDTKTIYYF
+75 RYSVSDTQTIYYF
-88 ALRVKGSDTDNG
+88 ALRVKGTNTDNG
-100 KAISF
+100 KAISY
-105 RLSVPGANTSYIYND
+105 RLSVGGNQSFVFND
-120 LQPAADAVTYTNK
+120 LKPAANAVTYTNNG
-133 KTTGTLSD
+133 TTGKLSA
-141 LFPLKF
+141 LYQLTF
-147 IQPLYY
+147 IRPGYYSIVQP
-153 AFTQETVSV
+153 EVSV
-162 KVGEQLNLL
+162 KVGAEFNLL
-171 DYITF
+171 DHITF

-182 IPELNWNMY
+182 IPEMNWTMGQG
-191 DESWRENVNIEG
+191 EKENEYASIKG
-203 NKLTAIKSTGKY
+203 NTFKALKSTGKY
-215 GAVGIF
+215 IWVSVSPNLLG
-221 PKLWDMKNTGDHTS
+221 MKPTGQYTG
-235 INVRVIQPATSIE
+235 VRVRIIQPATSIE

-272 SGYTTSPADCNEEL
+272 SGYTTAPADCNEKL

-291 DETALLP
+291 DETAILP

-311 AGTYTMTLSGENA
+311 TGTYTMTLSGENA
-324 SVDLKVTVIK
+324 SVDLNVTVIK
-334 PVEYINPVGTVK
+334 PVEYINPVGRVK
-346 VIKMYVGENL
+346 EIKMYIGDNL
-356 LDILPSGYKVMPED
+356 LSILPSGYKVMPED
-370 AADRSV
+370 ATDRSV
-376 RYEVNQSYSDQGV
+376 RYEVLPSYNQDQEFK
-389 YEDGDGAYKYTD
+389 YNEILEDNGSEG
-401 IFGNLYFNEGDEMIA
+401 IFARKPGRARIA
-416 LKSGRVRVTIRSVQ
+416 IISNQ
-430 NPQASCEYEVIVKDG
+430 NPQATCTYEVIVKDG
-445 PTSITF
+445 PTNITF

-459 LPIKD
+459 MPIKD
-464 TDKSDISEDIRNNI
+464 TDKWDISEDIRNNI
-478 IMTPSWPKYDEN
+478 IMTPSWPKYEEY
-490 ESYDKR
+490 ESYDIAQ
-496 STLLYI
+496 SNLDISSLTDA
-502 QFVKDV
+502 VKL
-508 TSDTEVITLDYDFTE
+508 SYDFKK
-523 DKLSASIVNAGRGSV
+523 DIISASVVKV
-538 GVIYLSERTVAS
+538 GEGWIDISYSSERTIAT
-550 EEGLKNEEVE
+550 EEGLRNDEYE
-560 IMKKF
+560 ISNHF
-565 SVVVMESLKGFNV
+565 HVTIMESLKGFKV
-578 DNYVEMVSTETRD
+578 DGYVEMVSTETRD

-611 ITPNSYL
+611 ITPDSYVS
-618 PEEWKSMV
+618 EEWKSIV

-633 SKLNYTIIP
+633 TMLNYTIRP

-652 KLDGVE
+652 KLDGEE
-658 VATSNVLI
+658 VATSHVDI
-666 GQRYMQKAGWKWTS
+666 GQRYMQKAGWKWAS
-680 FYAGGVRWNSPEYEL
+680 LYGGDVSWNSPEYEL

-712 PEYGYFGDLNSLGT
+712 PEYGYFGDINRLES

-745 IMYTGAYEDMQTHRQ
+745 IMYTGAYEDMQTSRQ

-779 SVFSTEDSNANNFNV
+779 SVFSTEDAYANNFNV

-806 EYNGEKWTGTLITLH
+806 EYNGEKWTGTLTTLH

-837 MEYQRES
+837 MEYQREGS
-844 LMPQGTPVM
+844 MPQGTPVM

-879 LGNDYSA
+879 LGNEYSA

-1003 TGETTVAGLPSG
+1003 TGETTVTGLPSG

>member
-1 MRKQLLL
+1 
-8 MLSLLLYAVGM
+8 M

-33 PDEHVIYVGLVDDQ
+33 PDEHVIYVGLVDDK
-47 GSAVQSFNENTYL
+47 GSAVQSFNANTYL
-60 GAFIDGECRGLAKVS
+60 GAFIDGECRGIAEVS

-105 RLSVPGANTSYIYND
+105 RLSIPGTNMSYIYND
-120 LQPAADAVTYTNK
+120 LKPAANAVTYTNK

-153 AFTQETVSV
+153 GFTQETVSV
-162 KVGEQLNLL
+162 KVGEQINLL

-191 DESWRENVNIEG
+191 EESEYVNIEG

-215 GAVGIF
+215 GSVGVF
-221 PKLWDMKNTGDHTS
+221 PKLWDMKNTGQYSD
-235 INVRVIQPATSIE
+235 INIRVIQPATSIE

-272 SGYTTSPADCNEEL
+272 SGYTTAPADCNEEL

-291 DETALLP
+291 DETAILP
-298 MIGSDIGKFNPVK
+298 MIGNDIGKFNPVK
-311 AGTYTMTLSGENA
+311 TGTYTMTLSGENA

-334 PVEYINPVGTVK
+334 PVEYINPVGRVK
-346 VIKMYVGENL
+346 EIKMYIGDNL
-356 LDILPSGYKVMPED
+356 LSILPSGYKVMPED
-370 AADRSV
+370 ATDRSV
-376 RYEVNQSYSDQGV
+376 HYEVLPSYNQDQEFK
-389 YEDGDGAYKYTD
+389 YNEILEDNGSEG
-401 IFGNLYFNEGDEMIA
+401 IFARKPGRARIA
-416 LKSGRVRVTIRSVQ
+416 IISNQ
-430 NPQASCEYEVIVKDG
+430 NPQATCTYEVIVKDG
-445 PTSITF
+445 PTNITF

-459 LPIKD
+459 MPIKD
-464 TDKSDISEDIRNNI
+464 TDKWDISEDIRNNI
-478 IMTPSWPKYDEN
+478 IMTPSWPKYEEY
-490 ESYDKR
+490 ESYDIAQSNLDISSLTDAVK
-496 STLLYI
+496 LY
-502 QFVKDV
+502 
-508 TSDTEVITLDYDFTE
+508 YDFKK
-523 DKLSASIVNAGRGSV
+523 DSLSASVVKV
-538 GVIYLSERTVAS
+538 GEGWIDISYSSERTIAT
-550 EEGLKNEEVE
+550 EEGLRNDEYE
-560 IMKKF
+560 ISNHF
-565 SVVVMESLKGFNV
+565 HVTILESLKGFKV
-578 DNYVEMVSTETRD
+578 DEYVEMVSTETRD

-611 ITPNSYL
+611 ITPDSYVS
-618 PEEWKSMV
+618 EEWKSIV

-633 SKLNYTIIP
+633 NKLNYTIRP
-642 HSVGRATISV
+642 HSVGRAIISV

-658 VATSNVLI
+658 VASSNVLI
-666 GQRYMQKAGWKWTS
+666 GQRYMQKAGWKWAS
-680 FYAGGVRWNSPEYEL
+680 LYGGDVSWNSPEYEL

-712 PEYGYFGDLNSLGT
+712 PEYGYFGDINRLES

-745 IMYTGAYEDMQTHRQ
+745 IMYTGGYEDMQTHRQ

-779 SVFSTEDSNANNFNV
+779 SVFSTEDTYANKFNV
-794 GDRIVSKDDGFA
+794 GDRIVSKDNGFA
-806 EYNGEKWTGTLITLH
+806 EYNGEKWTGTLTTLH

-879 LGNDYSA
+879 LGNEYSA

-896 DECRGEG
+896 EECRGEG

-966 SADIASSGIAIVDGQ
+966 AADIASSGIAIVDGQ
-981 ITVQGMDVADI
+981 ITVQGMDVADV

-1003 TGETTVAGLPSG
+1003 TGETTVTGLPSG

>member
-1 MRKQLLL
+1 

-33 PDEHVIYVGLVDDQ
+33 PDEHVIYVGLTE
-47 GSAVQSFNENTYL
+47 GSLDNCGQKELPENTYL
-60 GAFIDGECRGLAKVS
+60 GAFIDGECRGLAKV
-75 QKSVSDTKTIYYF
+75 QKKSLSVALTINYF
-88 ALRVKGSDTDNG
+88 PLRVKGDTNDEG

-105 RLSVPGANTSYIYND
+105 RLLYPGGQLSYVYD

-153 AFTQETVSV
+153 GFTQETVSV
-162 KVGEQLNLL
+162 KVGEQINLL

-191 DESWRENVNIEG
+191 EESENVIIEG

-215 GAVGIF
+215 GSVGVF
-221 PKLWDMKNTGDHTS
+221 PKLWDMKNTGQYSD
-235 INVRVIQPATSIE
+235 INIRVIQPATSIE

-272 SGYTTSPADCNEEL
+272 SGYTTAPADCNEEL
-286 TWKSS
+286 TWKSN
-291 DETALLP
+291 DETAIRP
-298 MIGSDIGKFNPVK
+298 MEGNDIGKFEPVK
-311 AGTYTMTLSGENA
+311 TGTYTMTLSGENA

-334 PVEYINPVGTVK
+334 PVEYIEMVGSVK
-346 VIKMYVGENL
+346 TIKMFVGENL
-356 LDILPSGYKVMPED
+356 LNILPSGYKVMPED
-370 AADRSV
+370 ATDRSV
-376 RYEVNQSYSDQGV
+376 KYEVNQSFSDQGV
-389 YEDGDGAYKYTD
+389 YEDGDGAYMYTD
-401 IFGNLYFNEGDEMIA
+401 IFGDEYFNEGDEMIA
-416 LKSGRVRVTIRSVQ
+416 LKPGRVRVTINSTQ
-430 NPQASCEYEVIVKDG
+430 NSRAYCEYEVIVKRG
-445 PTSITF
+445 PTNITF

-459 LPIKD
+459 MPIKD
-464 TDKSDISEDIRNNI
+464 TDKWDISEDIHNNI
-478 IMTPSWPKYDEN
+478 IMTPSWPKYDEY
-490 ESYDKR
+490 EEYDIAQSDLDIRSYTKAVK
-496 STLLYI
+496 LYYN
-502 QFVKDV
+502 FEKD
-508 TSDTEVITLDYDFTE
+508 S
-523 DKLSASIVNAGRGSV
+523 LSASIDSIGQGRINVS
-538 GVIYLSERTVAS
+538 YSSERTIAT
-550 EEGLKNEEVE
+550 EEGLQNDEYR
-560 IMKKF
+560 ISNHF
-565 SVVVMESLKGFNV
+565 NITILESLKGFKV
-578 DNYVEMVSTETRD
+578 DGFVEMVSTETRD
-591 FVLTPDPVG
+591 FVLTPDPVD

-611 ITPNSYL
+611 IKDANV
-618 PEEWKSMV
+618 PEMWKSIV

-633 SKLNYTIIP
+633 TMLNYTIKP

-658 VATSNVLI
+658 VATSHVGI

-680 FYAGGVRWNSPEYEL
+680 LYSGGVSWNSPEYEL

-712 PEYGYFGDLNSLGT
+712 PEYGYFGDLNRLEPGE
-726 GTCYKIKV
+726 CYKIKV
-734 KEEEPGLLDLR
+734 KEEEPGLLNLR
-745 IMYTGAYEDMQTHRQ
+745 IYPGGYEDMRPYRQ

-779 SVFSTEDSNANNFNV
+779 SVFSTEDANANKFNV
-794 GDRIVSKDDGFA
+794 GDRIVSKDNGFA
-806 EYNGEKWTGTLITLH
+806 EYNGEKWTGTLTTLH

-829 NAGSENVD
+829 NAASDTIN
-837 MEYQRES
+837 MELKYEWN
-844 LMPQGTPVM
+844 MPQGTPVM

-879 LGNDYSA
+879 LGNNYSA

-966 SADIASSGIAIVDGQ
+966 AADIASSGIAVVDGQ
-981 ITVQGMDVADI
+981 ITVQGMDVADV

-1003 TGETTVAGLPSG
+1003 TGETTITGLPSG

>member
-1 MRKQLLL
+1 

-33 PDEHVIYVGLVDDQ
+33 PDEHVIFVGLVDDQ
-47 GSAVQSFNENTYL
+47 GSAVQSFNDNTYL

-75 QKSVSDTKTIYYF
+75 RYSVSDTQTIYYF
-88 ALRVKGSDTDNG
+88 ALRVKGTNTDNG
-100 KAISF
+100 KAISY
-105 RLSVPGANTSYIYND
+105 RLSVGGNQSFVFND
-120 LQPAADAVTYTNK
+120 LKPAANAVTYTNNG
-133 KTTGTLSD
+133 TTGKLSA
-141 LFPLKF
+141 LYQLTF
-147 IQPLYY
+147 IRPGYYSIVQP
-153 AFTQETVSV
+153 EVSV
-162 KVGEQLNLL
+162 KVGAEFNLL
-171 DYITF
+171 DHITF

-182 IPELNWNMY
+182 IPEMNWTMGQG
-191 DESWRENVNIEG
+191 EKENEYASIKG
-203 NKLTAIKSTGKY
+203 NTFKALKSTGKY
-215 GAVGIF
+215 IWVSVS
-221 PKLWDMKNTGDHTS
+221 PNLWDMKPTGQYT
-235 INVRVIQPATSIE
+235 NVRVRIIQPATSIE

-272 SGYTTSPADCNEEL
+272 SGYTTAPADCNEEL

-291 DETALLP
+291 DETAILP

-311 AGTYTMTLSGENA
+311 TGTYTMTLSGENA

-334 PVEYINPVGTVK
+334 PVEYIEMVGSVK
-346 VIKMYVGENL
+346 TIKMFVGENL
-356 LDILPSGYKVMPED
+356 LNILPSGYKVMPED
-370 AADRSV
+370 ATDRSV
-376 RYEVNQSYSDQGV
+376 HYEVNQSFSDQGV

-401 IFGNLYFNEGDEMIA
+401 IFGDLYFNEGDEMIA
-416 LKSGRVRVTIRSVQ
+416 LKPGRVRVTINSTQ
-430 NPQASCEYEVIVKDG
+430 NSRAYCEYEVIVKRG
-445 PTSITF
+445 PTNITF

-459 LPIKD
+459 MPRKD
-464 TDKSDISEDIRNNI
+464 TDKWDISEDIRNNI
-478 IMTPSWPKYDEN
+478 IMTPSWPKYEEYEEYDIA
-490 ESYDKR
+490 ESDLDILSYTKAVN
-496 STLLYI
+496 LYYN
-502 QFVKDV
+502 FEKD
-508 TSDTEVITLDYDFTE
+508 S
-523 DKLSASIVNAGRGSV
+523 LSASIDSIGGGWINVS
-538 GVIYLSERTVAS
+538 YSSERTIAT
-550 EEGLKNEEVE
+550 EEGLQNDEYR
-560 IMKKF
+560 ISNHF
-565 SVVVMESLKGFNV
+565 NITILESLKGFKV
-578 DNYVEMVSTETRD
+578 DGYVDMVSTETRD
-591 FVLTPDPVG
+591 FVLTPDPVD

-611 ITPNSYL
+611 IVDASV
-618 PEEWKSMV
+618 PEMWKSIV

-633 SKLNYTIIP
+633 TMLNYTIRP

-658 VATSNVLI
+658 VATSHVEI
-666 GQRYMQKAGWKWTS
+666 GQRYMQKAGWKWAS
-680 FYAGGVRWNSPEYEL
+680 LYGGGVRWNSPEYEL

-712 PEYGYFGDLNSLGT
+712 PEYGYFGDIYSLES

-745 IMYTGAYEDMQTHRQ
+745 IMYTGAYEDMRTHRQ

-779 SVFSTEDSNANNFNV
+779 SVFSTEDAYANKFNV

-806 EYNGEKWTGTLITLH
+806 EYNGEKWTGTLTTLH

-837 MEYQRES
+837 MEYLREGS
-844 LMPQGTPVM
+844 MPQGTPVM

-945 MAGSLRAPQRL
+945 MAGSLRAPRRL

-966 SADIASSGIAIVDGQ
+966 AADIASSGIAVVDGQ
-981 ITVQGMDVADI
+981 ITVQGMDVADV

-1003 TGETTVAGLPSG
+1003 TGETTVTGLPSG

>member
-47 GSAVQSFNENTYL
+47 GNAVQSFNDNTYL
-60 GAFIDGECRGLAKVS
+60 GAFIEGECRGLAKVS
-75 QKSVSDTKTIYYF
+75 RYSVSDTQTIYYF
-88 ALRVKGSDTDNG
+88 ALRVKGTNTDNG
-100 KAISF
+100 KAITY
-105 RLSVPGANTSYIYND
+105 RLSVGGNQSLVFND
-120 LQPAADAVTYTNK
+120 LKPAANAVTYTNNG
-133 KTTGTLSD
+133 TTGKLSA
-141 LFPLKF
+141 LYQLTF
-147 IQPLYY
+147 IRPGYYSIVQP
-153 AFTQETVSV
+153 EVSV
-162 KVGEQLNLL
+162 KVGAEFNLL
-171 DYITF
+171 DHITF

-182 IPELNWNMY
+182 IPEMNWTMGQG
-191 DESWRENVNIEG
+191 EKENEYASIKG
-203 NKLTAIKSTGKY
+203 NTFKALKSTGKY
-215 GAVGIF
+215 GSVSVS
-221 PKLWDMKNTGDHTS
+221 PNLWGMKPAGQYTKVS
-235 INVRVIQPATSIE
+235 VRVIQPATSIE

-272 SGYTTSPADCNEEL
+272 SGYTTAPADCNEEL

-291 DETALLP
+291 DETAIRP
-298 MIGSDIGKFNPVK
+298 MTSESDLGKFEPVK
-311 AGTYTMTLSGENA
+311 TGTYTMTLSGENA

-334 PVEYINPVGTVK
+334 PVEYINPVGRVK
-346 VIKMYVGENL
+346 EIKMYIGDNL
-356 LDILPSGYKVMPED
+356 LSILPSGYKVMPED
-370 AADRSV
+370 ATDRSV
-376 RYEVNQSYSDQGV
+376 HYEVLPSYNQDQEFK
-389 YEDGDGAYKYTD
+389 YNEILEDNGSEG
-401 IFGNLYFNEGDEMIA
+401 IFARKPGRARIA
-416 LKSGRVRVTIRSVQ
+416 IISNQ
-430 NPQASCEYEVIVKDG
+430 NPQASCTYEVIVKDG
-445 PTSITF
+445 PTNITF
-451 KQEEMTFL
+451 KQDEMTFL
-459 LPIKD
+459 MPIKD
-464 TDKSDISEDIRNNI
+464 TDKWDISEDIRNNI
-478 IMTPSWPKYDEN
+478 IMTPSWPKYEEY
-490 ESYDKR
+490 ESYDIAQSNLDISSLTDAVK
-496 STLLYI
+496 LY
-502 QFVKDV
+502 
-508 TSDTEVITLDYDFTE
+508 YDFKK
-523 DKLSASIVNAGRGSV
+523 DSLSASVVKV
-538 GVIYLSERTVAS
+538 GEGWIDISYSSERTIAT
-550 EEGLKNEEVE
+550 EEGLRNDEYE
-560 IMKKF
+560 ISNHF
-565 SVVVMESLKGFNV
+565 HVTIMESLKGFKV
-578 DNYVEMVSTETRD
+578 DGYVEMVSTETRD

-611 ITPNSYL
+611 ITPDSYVS
-618 PEEWKSMV
+618 EEWKSIV

-633 SKLNYTIIP
+633 SKLNYTIRP
-642 HSVGRATISV
+642 HSVGRAIISV

-658 VATSNVLI
+658 VASSNVLI
-666 GQRYMQKAGWKWTS
+666 GQRYMQKAGWKWAS
-680 FYAGGVRWNSPEYEL
+680 LYSGDVSWNSPEYEL

-712 PEYGYFGDLNSLGT
+712 PEYGYFGDINRLES

-745 IMYTGAYEDMQTHRQ
+745 IVYTGAYEDMRTHRQ

-779 SVFSTEDSNANNFNV
+779 SVFSTEDAYANNFNV
-794 GDRIVSKDDGFA
+794 GDRIVSKDNGFA
-806 EYNGEKWTGTLITLH
+806 EYNGEKWTGTLTTLH

-837 MEYQRES
+837 MEYLREGR
-844 LMPQGTPVM
+844 MPQGTPVM

-966 SADIASSGIAIVDGQ
+966 AADIASSGIAVVDGQ
-981 ITVQGMDVADI
+981 ITVQGMDVADV

-1003 TGETTVAGLPSG
+1003 TGETTVTGLPSG

>member
-1 MRKQLLL
+1 

-47 GSAVQSFNENTYL
+47 GSAVQSFNDNTYL

-75 QKSVSDTKTIYYF
+75 RYSVSDTQTIYYF
-88 ALRVKGSDTDNG
+88 ALRVKGTNTDNG
-100 KAISF
+100 KAISY
-105 RLSVPGANTSYIYND
+105 RLSEGGNHSFVFND
-120 LQPAADAVTYTNK
+120 LKPAANAVTYTNNG
-133 KTTGTLSD
+133 TTGKLSA
-141 LFPLKF
+141 LYQLTF
-147 IQPLYY
+147 IRPGYYSIVQP
-153 AFTQETVSV
+153 EVSV
-162 KVGEQLNLL
+162 KVGAEFNLL
-171 DYITF
+171 DHITF

-182 IPELNWNMY
+182 IPEMNWTMGQG
-191 DESWRENVNIEG
+191 EKENEYASIKG
-203 NKLTAIKSTGKY
+203 NTFKALKSTGKY
-215 GAVGIF
+215 SWVNVSPNLLG
-221 PKLWDMKNTGDHTS
+221 MKPTGQYTKVS
-235 INVRVIQPATSIE
+235 VRVIQPATSIE

-272 SGYTTSPADCNEEL
+272 SGYTTAPADCNEEL

-291 DETALLP
+291 DETAIRP
-298 MIGSDIGKFNPVK
+298 MTSESDLGKFEPVK
-311 AGTYTMTLSGENA
+311 TGTYTMTLSGENA

-334 PVEYINPVGTVK
+334 PVEYIKMVGSVK
-346 VIKMYVGENL
+346 TIKMFVGENL
-356 LDILPSGYKVMPED
+356 LDILPAGYKVMPED
-370 AADRSV
+370 ATDRSV
-376 RYEVNQSYSDQGV
+376 GYEVNQSYSDQGV
-389 YEDGDGAYKYTD
+389 YEDGDGAYNYSD
-401 IFGNLYFNEGDEMIA
+401 IFGDLYFNEGDEMIA
-416 LKSGRVRVTIRSVQ
+416 LKPGRVRVTINSTQ
-430 NPQASCEYEVIVKDG
+430 NPRAYCEYEVIVKRG
-445 PTSITF
+445 PTNITF
-451 KQEEMTFL
+451 KQEELTFL
-459 LPIKD
+459 MPRKD
-464 TDKSDISEDIRNNI
+464 TDKWDISEDIRNNI
-478 IMTPSWPKYDEN
+478 IMTPSWPKYDEYEEYDIA
-490 ESYDKR
+490 ESDLDIR
-496 STLLYI
+496 SYTKAVHLYYN
-502 QFVKDV
+502 FEKD
-508 TSDTEVITLDYDFTE
+508 S
-523 DKLSASIVNAGRGSV
+523 LSASIDSIGQGWIDVS
-538 GVIYLSERTVAS
+538 YSSERTFAT
-550 EEGLKNEEVE
+550 EEGLQNDEYR
-560 IMKKF
+560 ISDHF
-565 SVVVMESLKGFNV
+565 NITILESLKGFNV
-578 DNYVEMVSTETRD
+578 DGYVDMVSTETRD
-591 FVLTPDPVG
+591 FVLTPDPVD

-611 ITPNSYL
+611 ITPDSYVS
-618 PEEWKSMV
+618 EEWKSIV

-633 SKLNYTIIP
+633 TMLNYTIRP

-658 VATSNVLI
+658 VATSHVGI

-680 FYAGGVRWNSPEYEL
+680 FYGGSVRWNSPEYEL
-695 GNVVEEIRSE
+695 GNVVEELRSE

-712 PEYGYFGDLNSLGT
+712 PEYGYFGDLNSLDT

-745 IMYTGAYEDMQTHRQ
+745 IMYTGAYEDMRTYRQ

-765 NWLGNPYQY
+765 NWLGKPFQY

-779 SVFSTEDSNANNFNV
+779 SVFVKEENRNVFNV

-806 EYNGEKWTGTLITLH
+806 EYNGEKWTGTLTTLR

-837 MEYQRES
+837 MELEHEYY
-844 LMPQGTPVM
+844 MPQGTPVM
-853 NAPQH
+853 NVPQH

-866 SAPFADNM
+866 STPFADNM

-879 LGNDYSA
+879 LGNNYSA

-966 SADIASSGIAIVDGQ
+966 AADIASSGIAIVDGQ
-981 ITVQGMDVADI
+981 ITVQGMDVADV

-1003 TGETTVAGLPSG
+1003 TGETTVTGLPSG